1 MADNLKAAAAA
12 AGLTPAERKEIE
24 AFSKTLSVH
33 RELSNLP
40 QRTAQ
45 QAYAQKTPEQ
55 QAALKRVAGEE
66 DPVTKPQRGWLGT
79 AFHYA
84 TAPIVEPIK
93 LGLKGLTEVS
103 DFMTRAYRTGAIA
116 VMEGKNI
123 GDAWTTAND
132 KGDKVFNPGRIQNAS
147 AKFGS
152 DRMQVAMRVAAGEKL
167 SDIASSGT
175 DVQKQ
180 IAAMAAQNKDDLFQ
194 DALDAAQAAK
204 YSPGR
209 QIANL
214 VTPEQLEGS
223 GFFYRAVS
231 GAVDAAYRVFADPL
245 IIAGKAKRLVDISR
259 YSLDV
264 VVGGGKVAEVFAR
277 PQVANFWNQYGAELA
292 AYKKAIDEGATQT
305 AVEIKKRLTTLAP
318 EFGDPVIR
326 SFINTADDAVPI
338 TDALSAKGFFENAK
352 QLEEMLKGQIGRKR
366 VMIPKLGNPLVP
378 GSRAMRVK
386 IVTTANRVFNLDRIG
401 PRFVDDLYFG
411 GATTDDGI
419 AKAIIDGR
427 ETIVNTVKANR
438 NAKGTARFSTAQ
450 VQYRIDRFKA
460 KFSQVP
466 FFEDDLFDVTSKD
479 AASLVYRYAR
489 LVLPKNE
496 SKLIAQAFDGS
507 EVGRKKEIFYGLQS
521 TIADI
526 RGLNVTKEGKIVAD
540 QLDRPVKREFATT
553 DPRTGY
559 NPAAL
564 PDGEQV
570 GLILSDLSDY
580 VSVLSVRDIDRAA
593 SRSGLIQQIAGLAHS
608 NWVEKM
614 TSAWSFLTLAG
625 PRYAIRNATEDL
637 MVHLAIGESPFGLIK
652 ARSLS
657 TRLRTAR
664 QVEEGLTTL
673 GKAAENPLGGVI
685 RFVNRKEAEHYTQAI
700 AAAQGD
706 VVKIRQITAEALNE
720 GKLARFYDQTGL
732 GKFTEADRKYLQ
744 EQILYGDL
752 DNALMDVVEGGK
764 NSFTGVDTFTRTVN
778 FARKNNVRTAE
789 LGYNL
794 PKGKFGRAKGAKA
807 YTTMAPLANEANQV
821 AWAMRI
827 GYYSNDKLGG
837 IAVANLDNEELAIS
851 KVLEYLND
859 PKNAKEVAAFR
870 MGERGI
876 SNEEHAKR
884 VYDAAKQLFVKKN
897 GDINQDLL
905 SKVRTFDE
913 EIGAYRITGKL
924 GLDDLPKNIDDVP
937 EYIVGPQ
944 LVPISDTGNYTTSI
958 MEWGWDWLGE
968 ANARLS
974 REPMVLSEIIKM
986 RKQFDESGFEKAFI
1000 ASYQRG
1006 ITDPAALA
1014 KAELNARTKLAE
1026 IVEDRARLQTLAYVD
1041 NPAVQTQLAFSIRN
1055 FARFYR
1061 ATEDFYRRMYR
1072 VVRYNPE
1079 AIVKASL
1086 TYEGVTH
1093 SGWVQQDDQGEPYFI
1108 YPGTQYVYKAVQAAM
1123 QALGVPAEFKTPFP
1137 VEFGAKLK
1145 MITPSLNPESAV
1157 PTLAGPLSGFSIKVA
1172 SNLVGIFSPGAA
1184 DTITTTLLGKYAED
1198 QPMVSAFLPAHVNRI
1213 YSAMNQDE
1221 RDGQYASAMRKAM
1234 TYLEAGGH
1242 GLVQKYETVNGQEVP
1257 IPFSA
1262 AELEDYRVR
1271 LKNTTLGI
1279 LGMRVVYGFTAPA
1292 TAQVQLKSEM
1302 ADWVRDNGE
1311 ASFKQTWY
1319 GLLDKYGDY
1328 DTAMT
1333 EWVKRY
1339 PDQMPFTVSES
1350 DRSTVAYFRYAQ
1362 ESGDFVDKNES
1373 LFKSYPQGAA
1383 FLIPHKAG
1391 YSWDAYKTM
1400 TDMGL
1405 RKNKTVSDFM
1415 REVQTAADMQTYY
1428 EKKNAYEEN
1437 LKSVGTDFERSQLR
1451 KEFTDWATVFKAG
1464 RPLVQEELAQGGKK
1478 AIERMKAL
1486 NDLQKMLNE
1495 KAAYKAAPDTA
1506 KKLRQMMD
1514 LYNSY
1519 KATKDQFEGI
1529 GGSQFLVTMNKE
1541 ETIIKMRELSQY
1553 NENTLSAYNVLF
1565 GRLLGD

>member
-1 MADNLKAAAAA
+1 MADFNAAASA
-12 AGLTPAERKEIE
+12 AGLTPEEKKAME

-40 QRTAQ
+40 QNVAQ
-45 QAYAQKTPEQ
+45 QAYASKSPEQ

-66 DPVTKPQRGWLGT
+66 DPAVKANRGWLGT
-79 AFHYA
+79 AWHYTGGA
-84 TAPIVEPIK
+84 
-93 LGLKGLTEVS
+93 LLQGLTEVS
-103 DFMTRAYRTGAIA
+103 DFSTRAYRTGAIA
-116 VMEGKNI
+116 LMEGKNI
-123 GDAWTTAND
+123 ADAWTTAND
-132 KGDKVFNPGRIQNAS
+132 KGDKVFNPGRIQKATS
-147 AKFGS
+147 RFGN
-152 DRMQVAMRVAAGEKL
+152 DRVQVAMRVAAGEKL

-175 DVQKQ
+175 DAQKQ

-194 DALDAAQAAK
+194 DALDAVQASK

-214 VTPEQLEGS
+214 ITPEQLEGS

-245 IIAGKAKRLVDISR
+245 ILAGKAKRAVDISR

-264 VVGGGKVAEVFAR
+264 VIGGNKVDEVFAR
-277 PQVANFWNQYGAELA
+277 PQVQNFWNTYGAELGA
-292 AYKKAIDEGATQT
+292 FKKAIDSGATKE
-305 AVEIKKRLTTLAP
+305 AVAIKQRLTTIAP
-318 EFGDPVIR
+318 EFGDPVIK
-326 SFINTADDAVPI
+326 SFINADVAVTNADTARA
-338 TDALSAKGFFENAK
+338 FFLNAK
-352 QLEEMLKGQIGRKR
+352 QVEEMMKGQIGRKR
-366 VMIPKLGNPLVP
+366 VMVPRLDPL
-378 GSRAMRVK
+378 RKARVTT
-386 IVTTANRVFNLDRIG
+386 VTTANKVFNLDKIG
-401 PRFVDDLYFG
+401 PKFVDDLYFG
-411 GATTDDGI
+411 GASTDDGI
-419 AKAIIDGR
+419 AKAVIDGR

-438 NAKGTARFSTAQ
+438 EAKGTARLSMAQ
-450 VQYRIDRFKA
+450 IQYRIDRFKA
-460 KFSQVP
+460 KFTQVP
-466 FFEDDLFDVTSKD
+466 MFEDDLFDVTSKD
-479 AASLVYRYAR
+479 GAAKVYRYAR

-496 SKLIAQAFDGS
+496 SRLIAQAFDS
-507 EVGRKKEIFYGLQS
+507 AEVGRKKEIFYGLQS

-526 RGLNVTKEGKIVAD
+526 RGLNVTKEGKILDD
-540 QLDRPVKREFATT
+540 QLKANPKREFAAT

-580 VSVLSVRDIDRAA
+580 VSTLSVRDIDRAA
-593 SRSGLIQQIAGLAHS
+593 ARSGLIQQIAGVAHS
-608 NWVEKM
+608 SWVEKM
-614 TSAWSFLTLAG
+614 TTGWSFLTLAG

-637 MVHLAIGESPFGLIK
+637 MVHLAIGESPFGLVK
-652 ARSLS
+652 ARRLS

-673 GKAAENPLGGVI
+673 GKAAQDPLGGVI
-685 RFVNRKEAEHYTQAI
+685 RFINKKEAKHYSQAI

-720 GKLARFYDQTGL
+720 GKLNRFYDRTGL
-732 GKFTEADRKYLQ
+732 GKFTPDDRKYLQ
-744 EQILYGDL
+744 EQILFGDL

-764 NSFTGVDTFTRTVN
+764 NSFTGVDTFTRTLN

-789 LGYNL
+789 LSYNL
-794 PKGKFGRAKGAKA
+794 PQGKFARAKGAKA
-807 YTTMAPLANEANQV
+807 YTSMAPLANEATQV

-827 GYYSNDKLGG
+827 GYYSNDKLGR
-837 IAVANLDNEELAIS
+837 IAVANLADSDEGAQAAIS
-851 KVLEYLND
+851 KIAAWLND
-859 PKNAKEVAAFR
+859 PENAKQVAAFR

-884 VYDAAKQLFVKKN
+884 VYEAAKQLFVKKD
-897 GDINQDLL
+897 GKINQDLL

-913 EIGAYRITGKL
+913 ETGTYRITGKL

-974 REPMVLSEIIKM
+974 REPMVLSEMIKL
-986 RKQFDESGFEKAFI
+986 RKQFDQSGFEKAFI

-1006 ITDPAALA
+1006 ITDPTALA
-1014 KAELNARTKLAE
+1014 KAEFNARTKLAE

-1041 NPAVQTQLAFSIRN
+1041 NPAVQSQLAFSIRN

-1093 SGWVQQDDQGEPYFI
+1093 SGWVQYDDQGEPYFI

-1145 MITPSLNPESAV
+1145 MITPSLNPESAI
-1157 PTLAGPLSGFSIKVA
+1157 PTLAGPLSGLSIKVA
-1172 SNLVGIFSPGAA
+1172 SNLVSIFSPGAA
-1184 DTITTTLLGKYAED
+1184 DTITTTLLGKYAQD
-1198 QPMVSAFLPAHVNRI
+1198 QPMVSSFLPAHVNRI

-1242 GLVQKYETVNGQEVP
+1242 GLVQKYDENNTP

-1262 AELEDYRVR
+1262 AELEDYRIR

-1292 TAQVQLKSEM
+1292 TAQIQLKSEM

-1362 ESGDFVDKNES
+1362 ESGDFVDSNQE

-1428 EKKNAYEEN
+1428 EKKNAYEAN
-1437 LKSVGTDFERSQLR
+1437 LESVATDFERSQLR
-1451 KEFTDWATVFKAG
+1451 KEFSDWATVFKAG

-1495 KAAYKAAPDTA
+1495 KSAYKAAPETA
-1506 KKLRQMMD
+1506 NKLRQMMD
-1514 LYNSY
+1514 LYNKY
-1519 KATKDQFEGI
+1519 KATKDDLEQFS
-1529 GGSQFLVTMNKE
+1529 GSSFLVSMNKD
-1541 ETIIKMRELSQY
+1541 ETIIKMRELSQF
-1553 NENTLSAYNVLF
+1553 NENTMSAYNVLF

>member
-1 MADNLKAAAAA
+1 LADLNAAASA
-12 AGLTPAERKEIE
+12 AGLTPEEKKAME
-24 AFSKTLSVH
+24 AFNKTLSVH

-40 QRTAQ
+40 QSVAQ
-45 QAYAQKTPEQ
+45 QAYATKTPAQ

-66 DPVTKPQRGWLGT
+66 DPATKANRGWLGT
-79 AFHYA
+79 AWHYTGGA
-84 TAPIVEPIK
+84 LLA
-93 LGLKGLTEVS
+93 GLTEVS
-103 DFMTRAYRTGAIA
+103 DFSTRVYRTGAIA
-116 VMEGKNI
+116 AMEGKNI
-123 GDAWTTAND
+123 ADAWTTAND
-132 KGDKVFNPGRIQNAS
+132 KGDKVFNPGRIEKATS
-147 AKFGS
+147 RFGN
-152 DRMQVAMRVAAGEKL
+152 DRIQVAMRVAAGEKL
-167 SDIASSGT
+167 SAIASSGT
-175 DVQKQ
+175 EQQRQ
-180 IAAMAAQNKDDLFQ
+180 IAAMAAQNKDNLFQ
-194 DALDAAQAAK
+194 DALDAVQAAK

-214 VTPEQLEGS
+214 ITPEQLEGS

-245 IIAGKAKRLVDISR
+245 ILAGKAKRLVDISR

-264 VVGGGKVAEVFAR
+264 VIGGNKVDEVFAR
-277 PQVANFWNQYGAELA
+277 PQIQNFWNTYGAELGA
-292 AYKKAIDEGATQT
+292 FKKAIDSGATKE
-305 AVEIKKRLTTLAP
+305 AVAIKQRLTRIAP
-318 EFGDPVIR
+318 EFGDPVIK
-326 SFINTADDAVPI
+326 SFINADVAITNADTARA
-338 TDALSAKGFFENAK
+338 FFLNAK
-352 QLEEMLKGQIGRKR
+352 QVEEMMMGQIGRKR
-366 VMIPKLGNPLVP
+366 VMIPRLDPL
-378 GSRAMRVK
+378 RKAR
-386 IVTTANRVFNLDRIG
+386 ITTVTTANKVFNLDRIG

-411 GATTDDGI
+411 GASTDDGI

-438 NAKGTARFSTAQ
+438 EAKGTARLSMAQ

-460 KFSQVP
+460 KFSQIP
-466 FFEDDLFDVTSKD
+466 FFDGGRFDVTDKD
-479 AASLVYRYAR
+479 AAKKVYQYAL
-489 LVLPKNE
+489 LVLPRNE
-496 SKLIAQAFDGS
+496 SRLIAQAFDAA

-526 RGLNVTKEGKIVAD
+526 RGLNVTKEGKVLSD
-540 QLDRPVKREFATT
+540 QLKSNPKREFAAT

-580 VSVLSVRDIDRAA
+580 VSTLSVRDIDRAA

-614 TSAWSFLTLAG
+614 TTGWSFLTLAG

-637 MVHLAIGESPFGLIK
+637 MVHLAIGESPFGLMK
-652 ARSLS
+652 ARGLS

-673 GKAAENPLGGVI
+673 GKAAQDPLGGVI
-685 RFVNRKEAEHYTQAI
+685 RFVNGKEAKHYTQAI

-732 GKFTEADRKYLQ
+732 GKFTIDDRKYLQ
-744 EQILYGDL
+744 EQILFGDL

-794 PKGKFGRAKGAKA
+794 PKGKFARAKGAKA
-807 YTTMAPLANEANQV
+807 YTQMAPLANEANQV

-827 GYYSNDKLGG
+827 GYYSNDKLGR
-837 IAVANLDNEELAIS
+837 IAVANLADDAEGATAAIA
-851 KVLEYLND
+851 KIAAFLND
-859 PKNAKEVAAFR
+859 PANAKQVAAFR

-884 VYDAAKQLFVKKN
+884 VYDAAKQLFVKKD
-897 GDINQDLL
+897 GKINQDLL

-913 EIGAYRITGKL
+913 ETGAYRITGKL

-944 LVPISDTGNYTTSI
+944 LVPVTDTGNYTTSI

-974 REPMVLSEIIKM
+974 REPMVLSEMIKL
-986 RKQFDESGFEKAFI
+986 RKQFDDSGFEKAFI
-1000 ASYQRG
+1000 ASYQKG

-1014 KAELNARTKLAE
+1014 KAEFNARTKLAE

-1041 NPAVQTQLAFSIRN
+1041 NPAVQSQMAFSIRN

-1145 MITPSLNPESAV
+1145 MLTPSLNPESAI

-1172 SNLVGIFSPGAA
+1172 SNLVGIFNQGAA
-1184 DTITTTLLGKYAED
+1184 DRITTTLLGKYAED

-1242 GLVQKYETVNGQEVP
+1242 GLVQKYDENDVP

-1262 AELEDYRVR
+1262 AELESYRLR

-1350 DRSTVAYFRYAQ
+1350 ERSTDAYFRYAK
-1362 ESGDFVDKNES
+1362 ESGDFVDGNEE
-1373 LFKSYPQGAA
+1373 LFKQYPQGAA

-1405 RKNKTVSDFM
+1405 RTNKTVSDFM

-1428 EKKNAYEEN
+1428 EKKNSSEEN
-1437 LKSVGTDFERSQLR
+1437 LESVGTDFERSQLR
-1451 KEFTDWATVFKAG
+1451 AEIQNWATVFKAG

-1486 NDLQKMLNE
+1486 NDLQKMLDE
-1495 KAAYKAAPDTA
+1495 KDAYKAAPEVA
-1506 KKLRQMMD
+1506 NKLRQMMD

-1519 KATKDQFEGI
+1519 KATKDQFEGV
-1529 GGSQFLVTMNKE
+1529 GGSQFLVNMNKE
-1541 ETIIKMRELSQY
+1541 ETIIKMRELSQF
-1553 NENTLSAYNVLF
+1553 NENTQSAYNVLF

>member
-1 MADNLKAAAAA
+1 LADNLRAAAAA
-12 AGLTPAERKEIE
+12 AGLTPAEQKEME
-24 AFSKTLSVH
+24 AFNKTLSVH

-45 QAYAQKTPEQ
+45 QAYAQKTPAQ

-79 AFHYA
+79 AWHYTGGA
-84 TAPIVEPIK
+84 LLAGIQ
-93 LGLKGLTEVS
+93 EVS
-103 DFMTRAYRTGAIA
+103 DLSTRAYRTGAIA
-116 VMEGKNI
+116 LMEGKNL

-132 KGDKVFNPGRIQNAS
+132 KGDKVFNPGRIENAS
-147 AKFGS
+147 AKFGN

-167 SDIASSGT
+167 SQIASSGT
-175 DVQKQ
+175 DAQKQ

-214 VTPEQLEGS
+214 ITPEQLEGS

-231 GAVDAAYRVFADPL
+231 GAVDAAYRIFADPL
-245 IIAGKAKRLVDISR
+245 ILAGKAKRAVDISR

-264 VVGGGKVAEVFAR
+264 VIGGNKVEEVFAR
-277 PQVANFWNQYGAELA
+277 PQVAQFWNQYGADLGA
-292 AYKKAIDEGATQT
+292 FKKAIDSGATKE
-305 AVEIKKRLTTLAP
+305 AVDIKRRLTTIAP
-318 EFGDPVIR
+318 EFGDPVIK
-326 SFINTADDAVPI
+326 SFINADVPI
-338 TDALSAKGFFENAK
+338 TNADTAKAFFLNAK
-352 QLEEMLKGQIGRKR
+352 QVEEMMMGQIGRKR
-366 VMIPKLGNPLVP
+366 VMIPRLDPL
-378 GSRAMRVK
+378 RKAR
-386 IVTTANRVFNLDRIG
+386 ITTVTTANKVFNLDRIG
-401 PRFVDDLYFG
+401 PKFVDDLYFN
-411 GATTDDGI
+411 GASTDDGI
-419 AKAIIDGR
+419 AKAVIDGR
-427 ETIVNTVKANR
+427 EQIVNTVKANR
-438 NAKGTARFSTAQ
+438 EAKGTARFSMAQ
-450 VQYRIDRFKA
+450 IQYRVDRFKA

-479 AASLVYRYAR
+479 AAAKVYRYSL
-489 LVLPKNE
+489 LVLPRNE
-496 SKLIAQAFDGS
+496 SRLIAQAFDNA

-526 RGLNVTKEGKIVAD
+526 RGLNVTKEGKVIAD
-540 QLDRPVKREFATT
+540 QLKSTPKREFAIT

-580 VSVLSVRDIDRAA
+580 VSTLSVRDIDRTA

-614 TSAWSFLTLAG
+614 TTGWSFLTLAG

-637 MVHLAIGESPFGLIK
+637 MVHLAIGESPFGLVK

-673 GKAAENPLGGVI
+673 GKAAQDPLGGVI
-685 RFVNRKEAEHYTQAI
+685 RFVNKKEAKHYSQAI

-732 GKFTEADRKYLQ
+732 GKFTADDRKYLQ
-744 EQILYGDL
+744 EQILFGDL

-764 NSFTGVDTFTRTVN
+764 NSFTGVDVFSRTVN

-789 LGYNL
+789 LSYNL
-794 PKGKFGRAKGAKA
+794 PKGKFARAKGAKA
-807 YTTMAPLANEANQV
+807 YTAMAPLANEATQV

-827 GYYSNDKLGG
+827 GYYSNDKLGRL
-837 IAVANLDNEELAIS
+837 AVANLDNEPVALA
-851 KVLEYLND
+851 KLNAWLND
-859 PKNAKEVAAFR
+859 PANAKQVAAFR
-870 MGERGI
+870 MEERGI
-876 SNEEHAKR
+876 STEEHAKR
-884 VYDAAKQLFVKKN
+884 IFDSAKQLFVKKDGN
-897 GDINQDLL
+897 INDDLL
-905 SKVRTFDE
+905 SKVRAIDE
-913 EIGAYRITGKL
+913 KTGEYRITGKL

-937 EYIVGPQ
+937 DYIVGPQ
-944 LVPISDTGNYTTSI
+944 LVPVTDTGNYTTSI

-974 REPMVLSEIIKM
+974 REPMVLSEMIKL
-986 RKQFDESGFEKAFI
+986 RKQFEKSGFEKAFI
-1000 ASYQRG
+1000 ASYKRG
-1006 ITDPAALA
+1006 ITDETALA
-1014 KAELNARTKLAE
+1014 KAEFNARTKLAE

-1041 NPAVQTQLAFSIRN
+1041 NPAVQSQLAFSIRN

-1108 YPGTQYVYKAVQAAM
+1108 YPGTQYVYKAVQGAM

-1172 SNLVGIFSPGAA
+1172 TNLVGIFSPGAA
-1184 DTITTTLLGKYAED
+1184 DTITTTLLGKYAQD

-1242 GLVQKYETVNGQEVP
+1242 GLVQKYETVDGQEVP

-1405 RKNKTVSDFM
+1405 RRNKTVSDFM

-1486 NDLQKMLNE
+1486 NDLQKMLDE

>member
-1 MADNLKAAAAA
+1 MADFKAAAAA
-12 AGLTPAERKEIE
+12 AGLTPAEQKEME
-24 AFSKTLSVH
+24 ALSKTLSVH

-40 QRTAQ
+40 QKTAQ
-45 QAYAQKTPEQ
+45 QAYASKSPEQ
-55 QAALKRVAGEE
+55 QAALKRIAGEE

-79 AFHYA
+79 AWHYTGGA
-84 TAPIVEPIK
+84 LLA
-93 LGLKGLTEVS
+93 GLTEVS
-103 DFMTRAYRTGAIA
+103 DLTTRAYRTGAIA
-116 VMEGKNI
+116 LMEGKNL

-147 AKFGS
+147 SKFGV
-152 DRMQVAMRVAAGEKL
+152 DRVQVAMRVASGEKL

-175 DVQKQ
+175 DAQKQ
-180 IAAMAAQNKDDLFQ
+180 IAALAAQNKDDLFQ

-214 VTPEQLEGS
+214 ITPESVEGS

-231 GAVDAAYRVFADPL
+231 GTFDAAYRVLADPL
-245 IIAGKAKRLVDISR
+245 LVAGKAKRAVDISR

-264 VVGGGKVAEVFAR
+264 VIGGNKVDEVFAR
-277 PQVANFWNQYGAELA
+277 PQVSQFWNQYGADLA
-292 AYKKAIDEGATQT
+292 SYKKAIDTGATKE
-305 AVEIKKRLTTLAP
+305 AVAIKQRLTTLAP
-318 EFGDPVIR
+318 EFGDPVIK

-338 TDALSAKGFFENAK
+338 TDALTAKAFFENAK
-352 QLEEMLKGQIGRKR
+352 QVEEMMKGQIGRKR
-366 VMIPKLGNPLVP
+366 VMIPRLDAARKA
-378 GSRAMRVK
+378 R
-386 IVTTANRVFNLDRIG
+386 ITTVTTANKVFNLDKIG

-411 GATTDDGI
+411 GAATDDGI
-419 AKAIIDGR
+419 AKAIIDGQ
-427 ETIVNTVKANR
+427 ETIVSTVAANR
-438 NAKGTARFSTAQ
+438 NAKGTARFSMAQ

-460 KFSQVP
+460 KFTQVP
-466 FFEDDLFDVTSKD
+466 MFEDDLFDVTSKEG
-479 AASLVYRYAR
+479 ASQVYRYAR

-496 SKLIAQAFDGS
+496 SKLIAQAFDNA

-526 RGLNVTKEGKIVAD
+526 RGLNVTKEGKVIAD
-540 QLDRPVKREFATT
+540 QLKSTPKREFAIT
-553 DPRTGY
+553 DRTGY

-564 PDGEQV
+564 PDGEQI
-570 GLILSDLSDY
+570 GLILSDNSDFLTT
-580 VSVLSVRDIDRAA
+580 LSVRDIDRAA
-593 SRSGLIQQIAGLAHS
+593 SRSGIIQNIAGLAHS

-614 TSAWSFLTLAG
+614 TTGWSFLTLAG

-637 MVHLAIGESPFGLIK
+637 MVHLAIGESPFGLLK
-652 ARSLS
+652 ARGLS

-664 QVEEGLTTL
+664 QVEEGLTKL
-673 GKAAENPLGGVI
+673 GKTAQDPLGGVI
-685 RFVNRKEAEHYTQAI
+685 RFVNKKEAKHYSQAI
-700 AAAQGD
+700 VAAQGD
-706 VVKIRQITAEALNE
+706 VVKIRQITAAALNE
-720 GKLARFYDQTGL
+720 GKLTRFYDQTGI
-732 GKFTEADRKYLQ
+732 GKFTVNDRKFLE

-794 PKGKFGRAKGAKA
+794 PKGKFARAKGAKA
-807 YTTMAPLANEANQV
+807 YTTMAPLANEATQV

-827 GYYSNDKLGG
+827 GYYANDKLGG
-837 IAVANLDNEELAIS
+837 IAVANLSDNADEAQIAIG
-851 KVLEYLND
+851 KIAAWLND
-859 PKNAKEVAAFR
+859 PQNAKQVAAFR

-884 VYDAAKQLFVKKN
+884 VYDAAKQLFVKKD
-897 GDINQDLL
+897 GKINQDLL

-913 EIGAYRITGKL
+913 ETGAYRITGKL

-937 EYIVGPQ
+937 DYIVGPQ
-944 LVPISDTGNYTTSI
+944 LVPVSDTGNYTTSI

-974 REPMVLSEIIKM
+974 REPMVLSEMIKL
-986 RKQFDESGFEKAFI
+986 RKQFDDSGFDKAFI
-1000 ASYQRG
+1000 ASYQKG
-1006 ITDPAALA
+1006 ITDPTALA
-1014 KAELNARTKLAE
+1014 KAEFNARVKLAE

-1041 NPAVQTQLAFSIRN
+1041 NPAVQSQLAFSIRN

-1184 DTITTTLLGKYAED
+1184 DRITTTLLGKYAED
-1198 QPMVSAFLPAHVNRI
+1198 QPMVSSFLPAHVNRI

-1234 TYLEAGGH
+1234 TYLESGGH
-1242 GLVQKYETVNGQEVP
+1242 GLVQKYDENNVP

-1262 AELEDYRVR
+1262 AELEDYRLR

-1350 DRSTVAYFRYAQ
+1350 ERSTVAYFRYAK
-1362 ESGDFVDKNES
+1362 ESGDFVDNNEG
-1373 LFKSYPQGAA
+1373 LFKEYPQGAA
-1383 FLIPHKAG
+1383 FLIPHKSG

-1405 RKNKTVSDFM
+1405 RNNKTVADFM

-1428 EKKNAYEEN
+1428 EKKNTYEES

-1451 KEFTDWATVFKAG
+1451 KEFQDWSTIFKAG

-1486 NDLQKMLNE
+1486 NDLQKMLDE
-1495 KAAYKAAPDTA
+1495 KAAYKASPETA
-1506 KKLRQMMD
+1506 NKLRQMMD

-1529 GGSQFLVTMNKE
+1529 GGSQFLVNMNKE
-1541 ETIIKMRELSQY
+1541 ETIIKMRQLSEF
-1553 NENTLSAYNVLF
+1553 NENTQSAYNVLF

>member
-1 MADNLKAAAAA
+1 MADFNAAASA
-12 AGLTPAERKEIE
+12 AGLTPEEKKAME

-40 QRTAQ
+40 QSVAQ
-45 QAYAQKTPEQ
+45 QAYASKSPDQ

-66 DPVTKPQRGWLGT
+66 NPAVKANRGWLGT
-79 AFHYA
+79 AWHYTGGA
-84 TAPIVEPIK
+84 
-93 LGLKGLTEVS
+93 LLQGLTEVS
-103 DFMTRAYRTGAIA
+103 DFSTRVYRTGAIA
-116 VMEGKNI
+116 ALEGKNI
-123 GDAWTTAND
+123 ADAWTTAND
-132 KGDKVFNPGRIQNAS
+132 KGDKVFNPGRIQKATS
-147 AKFGS
+147 QFGN
-152 DRMQVAMRVAAGEKL
+152 DRVQVAMRVAAGEKL

-175 DVQKQ
+175 DAQKQ

-194 DALDAAQAAK
+194 DALDAVQASK

-209 QIANL
+209 QVANL
-214 VTPEQLEGS
+214 ITPEQIEGS
-223 GFFYRAVS
+223 GLFYRAVS
-231 GAVDAAYRVFADPL
+231 GAFDAAYRVFADPL
-245 IIAGKAKRLVDISR
+245 ILAGKAKRAVDISR

-264 VVGGGKVAEVFAR
+264 VIGGNKVDEVFAR
-277 PQVANFWNQYGAELA
+277 PQVQNFWNTYGAELGA
-292 AYKKAIDEGATQT
+292 FKKAVDSGATKE
-305 AVEIKKRLTTLAP
+305 AVAIKQRLTTIAP
-318 EFGDPVIR
+318 EFGDPVIK
-326 SFINTADDAVPI
+326 SFINADVAVTNADTARA
-338 TDALSAKGFFENAK
+338 FFLNAK
-352 QLEEMLKGQIGRKR
+352 QVEEMMKGQIGRKR
-366 VMIPKLGNPLVP
+366 VMVPRLDPL
-378 GSRAMRVK
+378 RKARVTT
-386 IVTTANRVFNLDRIG
+386 VTTANKVFNLDRIG
-401 PRFVDDLYFG
+401 PKFVDDLYFG
-411 GATTDDGI
+411 GASTDDGI
-419 AKAIIDGR
+419 AKAVIDGR

-438 NAKGTARFSTAQ
+438 EAKGTARFSMAQ
-450 VQYRIDRFKA
+450 VQYRVDRFKA

-479 AASLVYRYAR
+479 GAAKVYRYAR

-496 SKLIAQAFDGS
+496 SRLIAQAFDS
-507 EVGRKKEIFYGLQS
+507 AEVGRKKEIFYGLQS

-526 RGLNVTKEGKIVAD
+526 RGLNVTKEGKILDD
-540 QLDRPVKREFATT
+540 QLKASPKREFAAT
-553 DPRTGY
+553 DSRTGY

-580 VSVLSVRDIDRAA
+580 VSTLSVRDIDRAA
-593 SRSGLIQQIAGLAHS
+593 ARSGLIQQIAGVAHS
-608 NWVEKM
+608 SWVEKM
-614 TSAWSFLTLAG
+614 TTGWSFLTLAG

-637 MVHLAIGESPFGLIK
+637 MVHLAIGESPFGLVK
-652 ARSLS
+652 ARRLS

-673 GKAAENPLGGVI
+673 GKAAQDPLGGVI
-685 RFVNRKEAEHYTQAI
+685 RFINKKEAKHYTQAI

-720 GKLARFYDQTGL
+720 GKLNRFYDRTGL
-732 GKFTEADRKYLQ
+732 GKFTPDDRKYLQ
-744 EQILYGDL
+744 EQILFGDL

-764 NSFTGVDTFTRTVN
+764 NSFTGVDTFTRTLN

-789 LGYNL
+789 LSYNL
-794 PKGKFGRAKGAKA
+794 PKGKFARAKGAKT
-807 YTTMAPLANEANQV
+807 YTSMAPIANEATQV

-827 GYYSNDKLGG
+827 GYYANDKLGR
-837 IAVANLDNEELAIS
+837 IAVANLADSDEGAQVAIG
-851 KVLEYLND
+851 KIADWLND
-859 PKNAKEVAAFR
+859 PENAKQVAAFR

-884 VYDAAKQLFVKKN
+884 VYQAAKQLFVKKD
-897 GDINQDLL
+897 GKINQDLL

-913 EIGAYRITGKL
+913 EAGAYRITGKL

-937 EYIVGPQ
+937 DYIVGPQ

-974 REPMVLSEIIKM
+974 REPMVLSEMIKL
-986 RKQFDESGFEKAFI
+986 RKQFDQSGFEKAFI
-1000 ASYQRG
+1000 ASYQKG

-1014 KAELNARTKLAE
+1014 KAEFNARVKLAE

-1041 NPAVQTQLAFSIRN
+1041 NPAVQSQLAFSIRN

-1093 SGWVQQDDQGEPYFI
+1093 SGWVQYDDQGEPYFI

-1172 SNLVGIFSPGAA
+1172 TNLVSIFSPGAA
-1184 DTITTTLLGKYAED
+1184 DTITTTLLGKYAQD

-1242 GLVQKYETVNGQEVP
+1242 GLVQKYDENDTP

-1262 AELEDYRVR
+1262 AELEDYRIR

-1362 ESGDFVDKNES
+1362 ESGDFVDSNEK
-1373 LFKSYPQGAA
+1373 LFKDYPQGAA

-1400 TDMGL
+1400 TDIGL

-1428 EKKNAYEEN
+1428 EKKNSYEAN
-1437 LKSVGTDFERSQLR
+1437 LESVATDFERSQLR
-1451 KEFTDWATVFKAG
+1451 KEFQDWSTVFKAG

-1495 KAAYKAAPDTA
+1495 KSAYKAAPETA
-1506 KKLRQMMD
+1506 NKLRQMMD
-1514 LYNSY
+1514 LYNKY
-1519 KATKDQFEGI
+1519 KTTKDDLEQFS
-1529 GGSQFLVTMNKE
+1529 GSTFLVTMNKE
-1541 ETIIKMRELSQY
+1541 ETIVKMRELSQY
-1553 NENTLSAYNVLF
+1553 NENTMSAYNVLF

>member
-24 AFSKTLSVH
+24 ALNKTLSVH

-40 QRTAQ
+40 QKTAQ
-45 QAYAQKTPEQ
+45 QAYAQKTPAQ

-66 DPVTKPQRGWLGT
+66 DPVAKPQRGWLGT
-79 AFHYA
+79 AWHYTGGA
-84 TAPIVEPIK
+84 VLAGIQ
-93 LGLKGLTEVS
+93 EVS
-103 DFMTRAYRTGAIA
+103 DLSTRAYRTGAIA
-116 VMEGKNI
+116 LMEGKNL

-132 KGDKVFNPGRIQNAS
+132 KGDKVFNPGRIENAS
-147 AKFGS
+147 AKFGN

-167 SDIASSGT
+167 SAIAASGT
-175 DVQKQ
+175 DAQKQ
-180 IAAMAAQNKDDLFQ
+180 IAAMAAQNKDNLFQ

-214 VTPEQLEGS
+214 ITPEQLEGS

-231 GAVDAAYRVFADPL
+231 GAVDAAYRIFADPL
-245 IIAGKAKRLVDISR
+245 ILAGKAKRAVDISR

-264 VVGGGKVAEVFAR
+264 VIGGNKVEEVFAR
-277 PQVANFWNQYGAELA
+277 PQVAQFWNQYGADLGA
-292 AYKKAIDEGATQT
+292 FKKAIDSGATKE
-305 AVEIKKRLTTLAP
+305 AVDIKRRLTTIAP
-318 EFGDPVIR
+318 EFGDPVIK
-326 SFINTADDAVPI
+326 SFINADVPI
-338 TDALSAKGFFENAK
+338 TNADTAKAFFLNAK
-352 QLEEMLKGQIGRKR
+352 QVEEMMMGQIGRKR
-366 VMIPKLGNPLVP
+366 VMIPRLDPL
-378 GSRAMRVK
+378 RKAR
-386 IVTTANRVFNLDRIG
+386 ITTVTTANKVFNLDRIG
-401 PRFVDDLYFG
+401 PKFVDDLYFN
-411 GATTDDGI
+411 GASTDDGI
-419 AKAIIDGR
+419 AKAVIDGR
-427 ETIVNTVKANR
+427 EQIVNTVKANR
-438 NAKGTARFSTAQ
+438 EAKGTARFSMAQ
-450 VQYRIDRFKA
+450 IQYRVDRFKA

-479 AASLVYRYAR
+479 AAAKVYRYSL
-489 LVLPKNE
+489 LVLPRNE
-496 SKLIAQAFDGS
+496 SRLIAQAFDNA

-526 RGLNVTKEGKIVAD
+526 RGLNVTKEGKVIAD
-540 QLDRPVKREFATT
+540 QLKSTPKREFAIT

-580 VSVLSVRDIDRAA
+580 VSTLSVRDIDRTA

-614 TSAWSFLTLAG
+614 TTGWSFLTLAG

-637 MVHLAIGESPFGLIK
+637 MVHLAIGESPFGLVK

-673 GKAAENPLGGVI
+673 GKAAQDPLGGVI
-685 RFVNRKEAEHYTQAI
+685 RFVNKKEAKHYSQAI

-732 GKFTEADRKYLQ
+732 GKFTVDDRKYLQ
-744 EQILYGDL
+744 EQILFGDL

-764 NSFTGVDTFTRTVN
+764 NSFTGVDVFSRTVN

-789 LGYNL
+789 LSYNL
-794 PKGKFGRAKGAKA
+794 PKGKFARAKGAKA
-807 YTTMAPLANEANQV
+807 YTTMAPLANEATQV

-827 GYYSNDKLGG
+827 GYYSNDKLGRL
-837 IAVANLDNEELAIS
+837 AVANLDNEPIALA
-851 KVLEYLND
+851 KLNAWLND
-859 PKNAKEVAAFR
+859 PVNAKQVAAFR
-870 MGERGI
+870 MEERGI
-876 SNEEHAKR
+876 STEEHAKR
-884 VYDAAKQLFVKKN
+884 IFDSAKQLFVKKDGN
-897 GDINQDLL
+897 INDDLL
-905 SKVRTFDE
+905 SKVRAIDE
-913 EIGAYRITGKL
+913 KTGEYRITGKL

-937 EYIVGPQ
+937 DYIVGPQ
-944 LVPISDTGNYTTSI
+944 LVPVTDTGNYTTSI

-974 REPMVLSEIIKM
+974 REPMVLSEMIKL
-986 RKQFDESGFEKAFI
+986 RKQFEKSGFEKAFI
-1000 ASYQRG
+1000 ASYKRG
-1006 ITDPAALA
+1006 ITDETALA
-1014 KAELNARTKLAE
+1014 KAEFNARTKLAE

-1041 NPAVQTQLAFSIRN
+1041 NPAVQSQLAFSIRN

-1086 TYEGVTH
+1086 TYEGITH

-1172 SNLVGIFSPGAA
+1172 TNLVGIFNPGAA
-1184 DTITTTLLGKYAED
+1184 DTITTTLLGKYAQD

-1242 GLVQKYETVNGQEVP
+1242 GLVQKYETVDGQEVP

-1362 ESGDFVDKNES
+1362 ESGDFVDNNES

-1405 RKNKTVSDFM
+1405 RRNKTVADFM
-1415 REVQTAADMQTYY
+1415 REVQTASDMQTYY
-1428 EKKNAYEEN
+1428 EKKNTYEEN

-1486 NDLQKMLNE
+1486 NDLQKMLDE
-1495 KAAYKAAPDTA
+1495 KAAYKASPDTA

-1519 KATKDQFEGI
+1519 KTNKDQFEAV
-1529 GGSQFLVTMNKE
+1529 GGSRFLAQMNKE

>member
-1 MADNLKAAAAA
+1 MADNLRAAAAA
-12 AGLTPAERKEIE
+12 AGLTPAEQKEME
-24 AFSKTLSVH
+24 AFNKTLSVH

-45 QAYAQKTPEQ
+45 QAYAQKSPDQ

-79 AFHYA
+79 AWHYTGGA
-84 TAPIVEPIK
+84 VLA
-93 LGLKGLTEVS
+93 GLSEVS
-103 DFMTRAYRTGAIA
+103 DLSTRAYRTGAIA
-116 VMEGKNI
+116 LMEGKNL

-132 KGDKVFNPGRIQNAS
+132 KGDKVFNPGRIQNATS
-147 AKFGS
+147 KFGN

-167 SDIASSGT
+167 SEIASSGT
-175 DVQKQ
+175 ESQKQ

-214 VTPEQLEGS
+214 ITPEQLEGS

-245 IIAGKAKRLVDISR
+245 IIAGKAKRAVDISR

-264 VVGGGKVAEVFAR
+264 VIGGNKVDEVFAQ
-277 PQVANFWNQYGAELA
+277 PNVQNFWNQYGADLG
-292 AYKKAIDEGATQT
+292 AYKKATDAGATKE
-305 AVEIKKRLTTLAP
+305 AVDIKQRLTRLAP
-318 EFGDPVIR
+318 EFGDPVIK
-326 SFINTADDAVPI
+326 SFLNADVPI
-338 TDALSAKGFFENAK
+338 TNADTARAFFLNAK
-352 QLEEMLKGQIGRKR
+352 QVEEMMKGQIGRKR
-366 VMIPKLGNPLVP
+366 VMIPRLDAARK
-378 GSRAMRVK
+378 ARVTTL
-386 IVTTANRVFNLDRIG
+386 TTANKVFNMDKIG
-401 PRFVDDLYFG
+401 PRLVDDNFFG
-411 GATTDDGI
+411 GAATDDGI
-419 AKAIIDGR
+419 AKAIIDGK
-427 ETIVNTVKANR
+427 ETIVNSVKANR
-438 NAKGTARFSTAQ
+438 EAKGTARLSMAQ

-460 KFSQVP
+460 KFTQVP
-466 FFEDDLFDVTSKD
+466 MFEDDLFDVTSKD
-479 AASLVYRYAR
+479 GASKVYRYAR
-489 LVLPKNE
+489 LVLPQNE
-496 SKLIAQAFDGS
+496 SRLFAQAFDNA
-507 EVGRKKEIFYGLQS
+507 EVGRKKEMFYGLQS

-526 RGLNVTKEGKIVAD
+526 RGLNVTKEGKVLSD
-540 QLDRPVKREFATT
+540 QLDKPAKREFAIT

-580 VSVLSVRDIDRAA
+580 VSTLSVRDIDRAA
-593 SRSGLIQQIAGLAHS
+593 ARSTIIQKIAGVSHS

-614 TSAWSFLTLAG
+614 TTGWSFLTLAG

-637 MVHLAIGESPFGLIK
+637 MVHLAIGESPFGLVK

-673 GKAAENPLGGVI
+673 GKAAQDPLGGVI
-685 RFVNRKEAEHYTQAI
+685 RFVNKKEAKHYTQAI

-720 GKLARFYDQTGL
+720 GKLARFYEQTGL
-732 GKFTEADRKYLQ
+732 GKFTIDDRKYLQ
-744 EQILYGDL
+744 EQILFGDL

-764 NSFTGVDTFTRTVN
+764 NSFTGVDTFTRTIN

-794 PKGKFGRAKGAKA
+794 PKGKFARAKGAKA
-807 YTTMAPLANEANQV
+807 YTTMAPLANEATQV

-827 GYYSNDKLGG
+827 GYYSNDKLGRL
-837 IAVANLDNEELAIS
+837 AVANLDNEGLALT
-851 KVLEYLND
+851 KLNAWLND
-859 PKNAKEVAAFR
+859 PANAKQVAAFR
-870 MGERGI
+870 MEERGI
-876 SNEEHAKR
+876 STEEHAKR
-884 VYDAAKQLFVKKN
+884 IFDSAKQLFVKKDGN
-897 GDINQDLL
+897 INDDLL
-905 SKVRTFDE
+905 SKVRAFDE
-913 EIGAYRITGKL
+913 EAGEYRITGKL

-944 LVPISDTGNYTTSI
+944 LVPVSDTGNYSSSI

-974 REPMVLSEIIKM
+974 REPMVLSEMIKM

-1006 ITDPAALA
+1006 ITDPTALA
-1014 KAELNARTKLAE
+1014 KAEFNARTKLAE

-1041 NPAVQTQLAFSIRN
+1041 NPAVQSQMAFSIRN

-1108 YPGTQYVYKAVQAAM
+1108 YPGTQYVYRAVQTAM
-1123 QALGVPAEFKTPFP
+1123 TALGVPAEFKTPFP

-1157 PTLAGPLSGFSIKVA
+1157 PTLAGPLSGLSIKVA

-1213 YSAMNQDE
+1213 YAAMNTDE

-1242 GLVQKYETVNGQEVP
+1242 GLVQKYETVDGQEVP

-1311 ASFKQTWY
+1311 SSFKQTWY

-1362 ESGDFVDKNES
+1362 ESGDFVDGNEE

-1405 RKNKTVSDFM
+1405 RKNKTVADFM

-1428 EKKNAYEEN
+1428 EKKNDYEEN

-1451 KEFTDWATVFKAG
+1451 SEFQNWATVFKAG

-1486 NDLQKMLNE
+1486 NDLQKMLDE

-1506 KKLRQMMD
+1506 NKLRQMMD

-1519 KATKDQFEGI
+1519 KSNKDQFESV
-1529 GGSQFLVTMNKE
+1529 GGSQFLAQMNKE

-1553 NENTLSAYNVLF
+1553 NENTMSAYNVLF

>member
-24 AFSKTLSVH
+24 ALNKTLSVH

-40 QRTAQ
+40 QKTAQ
-45 QAYAQKTPEQ
+45 QAYASKTPEQ

-79 AFHYA
+79 AWHYTGGA
-84 TAPIVEPIK
+84 VLAGIQ
-93 LGLKGLTEVS
+93 EVS
-103 DFMTRAYRTGAIA
+103 DLSTRAYRTGAIA
-116 VMEGKNI
+116 LMEGKNL

-132 KGDKVFNPGRIQNAS
+132 KGDKVFNPGRIENAS
-147 AKFGS
+147 AKFGN

-167 SDIASSGT
+167 SQIASSGT
-175 DVQKQ
+175 DAQKQ
-180 IAAMAAQNKDDLFQ
+180 IAAMAAQNKDNLFQ

-214 VTPEQLEGS
+214 ITPEQLEGS

-231 GAVDAAYRVFADPL
+231 GAVDAAYRIFADPL
-245 IIAGKAKRLVDISR
+245 LLAGKAKRAVDISR

-264 VVGGGKVAEVFAR
+264 VVGGNKVDEVFAR
-277 PQVANFWNQYGAELA
+277 PEVAQFWNQYGADLGA
-292 AYKKAIDEGATQT
+292 FKKAIDSGATKE
-305 AVEIKKRLTTLAP
+305 AVDIKRRLTTIAP
-318 EFGDPVIR
+318 EFGDPVIK
-326 SFINTADDAVPI
+326 SFINADVPI
-338 TDALSAKGFFENAK
+338 TNADTARAFFLNAK
-352 QLEEMLKGQIGRKR
+352 QVEEMMKGQIGRKR
-366 VMIPKLGNPLVP
+366 VMIPTLAENIGGINSRFIP
-378 GSRAMRVK
+378 GTRAFRVNA
-386 IVTTANRVFNLDRIG
+386 VTTANKVFNLDKIG
-401 PRFVDDLYFG
+401 PKFVDDLYFG

-419 AKAIIDGR
+419 AKAVIDGR
-427 ETIVNTVKANR
+427 EQIVNTVKANR
-438 NAKGTARFSTAQ
+438 EAKGTARFSMAQ
-450 VQYRIDRFKA
+450 IQYRVDRFKA

-479 AASLVYRYAR
+479 GASKVYRYAR
-489 LVLPKNE
+489 LVLPQNE
-496 SKLIAQAFDGS
+496 SRLIAQAFDNA

-526 RGLNVTKEGKIVAD
+526 RGLNVTKEGKVIAD
-540 QLDRPVKREFATT
+540 QLKSTPKREFAIT

-580 VSVLSVRDIDRAA
+580 VSTLSVRDIDRAA

-614 TSAWSFLTLAG
+614 TTGWSFLTLAG

-637 MVHLAIGESPFGLIK
+637 MVHLAIGESPFGLVK
-652 ARSLS
+652 ARGLS

-673 GKAAENPLGGVI
+673 GKAAQDPLGGVI
-685 RFVNRKEAEHYTQAI
+685 RFVNNKEAKHYTQAI
-700 AAAQGD
+700 KAAQGD

-732 GKFTEADRKYLQ
+732 GKFTADDRKYLQ
-744 EQILYGDL
+744 EQILFGDL

-764 NSFTGVDTFTRTVN
+764 NSFTGVDVFSRTVN

-789 LGYNL
+789 LSYNL
-794 PKGKFGRAKGAKA
+794 PKGKFARAKGAKA
-807 YTTMAPLANEANQV
+807 YTAMAPLANEATQV

-827 GYYSNDKLGG
+827 GYYSNDKLGRL
-837 IAVANLDNEELAIS
+837 AVANLDNEPVALA
-851 KVLEYLND
+851 KLNAWLND
-859 PKNAKEVAAFR
+859 PANAKQVAAFR
-870 MGERGI
+870 MEERGI
-876 SNEEHAKR
+876 STEEHAKR
-884 VYDAAKQLFVKKN
+884 IFDSAKQLFVKKDGN
-897 GDINQDLL
+897 INDDLL
-905 SKVRTFDE
+905 SKVRAIDE
-913 EIGAYRITGKL
+913 KTGEYRITGKL
-924 GLDDLPKNIDDVP
+924 GLDDLPKDIDDVP
-937 EYIVGPQ
+937 DYIVGPQ
-944 LVPISDTGNYTTSI
+944 LVPVTDTGNYTTSI

-974 REPMVLSEIIKM
+974 REPMVLSEMIKL
-986 RKQFDESGFEKAFI
+986 RKQFEKSGFEKAFI
-1000 ASYQRG
+1000 ASYKRG
-1006 ITDPAALA
+1006 ITDETALA
-1014 KAELNARTKLAE
+1014 KAEFNARTKLAE

-1041 NPAVQTQLAFSIRN
+1041 NPAVQSQLAFSIRN

-1093 SGWVQQDDQGEPYFI
+1093 SGWVQQDDQCEPYFI
-1108 YPGTQYVYKAVQAAM
+1108 YPGTQYVYKAVQGAM

-1172 SNLVGIFSPGAA
+1172 TNLVGIFSPGAA
-1184 DTITTTLLGKYAED
+1184 DTITTTLLGKYAQD

-1242 GLVQKYETVNGQEVP
+1242 GLVQRYETVDGQEVP

-1428 EKKNAYEEN
+1428 EKKNTYEEN

-1486 NDLQKMLNE
+1486 NDLQKMLDE
-1495 KAAYKAAPDTA
+1495 KAAYKASPDTA

-1519 KATKDQFEGI
+1519 KTNKDQFEAV
-1529 GGSQFLVTMNKE
+1529 GGSQFLAQMNKE

>member
-24 AFSKTLSVH
+24 ALNKTLSVH

-40 QRTAQ
+40 QKTAQ
-45 QAYAQKTPEQ
+45 QAYASKTPEQ

-66 DPVTKPQRGWLGT
+66 DPVIKPQRGWLGT
-79 AFHYA
+79 AWHYTGGA
-84 TAPIVEPIK
+84 VLAGIQ
-93 LGLKGLTEVS
+93 EVS
-103 DFMTRAYRTGAIA
+103 DLSTRAYRTGAIA
-116 VMEGKNI
+116 LMEGKNL

-132 KGDKVFNPGRIQNAS
+132 KGDKVFNPGRIENAS
-147 AKFGS
+147 AKFGN

-167 SDIASSGT
+167 SAIAASGT
-175 DVQKQ
+175 DAQKQ
-180 IAAMAAQNKDDLFQ
+180 IAAMAAQNKDNLFQ

-214 VTPEQLEGS
+214 ITPEQLEGS

-231 GAVDAAYRVFADPL
+231 GAVDAAYRIFADPL
-245 IIAGKAKRLVDISR
+245 ILAGKAKRAVDISR

-264 VVGGGKVAEVFAR
+264 VIGGNKVEEVFAR
-277 PQVANFWNQYGAELA
+277 PQVAQFWNQYGADLGA
-292 AYKKAIDEGATQT
+292 FKKAIDSGATKE
-305 AVEIKKRLTTLAP
+305 AVDIKRRLTTIAP
-318 EFGDPVIR
+318 EFGDPVIK
-326 SFINTADDAVPI
+326 SFINADVPI
-338 TDALSAKGFFENAK
+338 TNADTAKAFFLNAK
-352 QLEEMLKGQIGRKR
+352 QVEEMMMGQIGRKR
-366 VMIPKLGNPLVP
+366 VMIPRLDPL
-378 GSRAMRVK
+378 RKAR
-386 IVTTANRVFNLDRIG
+386 ITTVTTANKVFNLDRIG
-401 PRFVDDLYFG
+401 PKFVDDLYFN
-411 GATTDDGI
+411 GASTDDGI
-419 AKAIIDGR
+419 AKAVIDGR
-427 ETIVNTVKANR
+427 EQIVNTVKANR
-438 NAKGTARFSTAQ
+438 EAKGTARFSMAQ
-450 VQYRIDRFKA
+450 IQYRVDRFKA

-479 AASLVYRYAR
+479 AAAKVYRYSL
-489 LVLPKNE
+489 LVLPRNE
-496 SKLIAQAFDGS
+496 SRLIAQAFDNA

-526 RGLNVTKEGKIVAD
+526 RGLNVTKEGKVIAD
-540 QLDRPVKREFATT
+540 QLKSTPKREFAIT

-580 VSVLSVRDIDRAA
+580 VSTLSVRDIDRTA

-614 TSAWSFLTLAG
+614 TTGWSFLTLAG

-637 MVHLAIGESPFGLIK
+637 MVHLAIGESPFGLVK

-673 GKAAENPLGGVI
+673 GKAAQDPLGGVI
-685 RFVNRKEAEHYTQAI
+685 RFVNKKEAKHYSQAI

-732 GKFTEADRKYLQ
+732 GKFTADDRKYLQ
-744 EQILYGDL
+744 EQILFGDL

-764 NSFTGVDTFTRTVN
+764 NSFTGVDVFSRTVN

-789 LGYNL
+789 LSYNL
-794 PKGKFGRAKGAKA
+794 PKGKFARAKGAKA
-807 YTTMAPLANEANQV
+807 YTAMAPLANEATQV

-827 GYYSNDKLGG
+827 GYYSNDKLGRL
-837 IAVANLDNEELAIS
+837 AVANLDNEPVALA
-851 KVLEYLND
+851 KLNAWLND
-859 PKNAKEVAAFR
+859 PANAKQVAAFR
-870 MGERGI
+870 MEERGI
-876 SNEEHAKR
+876 STEEHAKR
-884 VYDAAKQLFVKKN
+884 IFDSAKQLFVKKDGN
-897 GDINQDLL
+897 INDDLL
-905 SKVRTFDE
+905 SKVRAIDE
-913 EIGAYRITGKL
+913 KTGEYRITGKL

-937 EYIVGPQ
+937 DYIVGPQ
-944 LVPISDTGNYTTSI
+944 LVPVTDTGNYTTSI

-974 REPMVLSEIIKM
+974 REPMVLSEMIKL

-1026 IVEDRARLQTLAYVD
+1026 IAEDRARLQTLAYVD
-1041 NPAVQTQLAFSIRN
+1041 NPAVQTQLAFSVRN

-1086 TYEGVTH
+1086 TYEGITH

-1213 YSAMNQDE
+1213 YSAMNTDE

-1242 GLVQKYETVNGQEVP
+1242 GLVQRYETVDGQEVP

-1262 AELEDYRVR
+1262 AELEAYRVR

-1405 RKNKTVSDFM
+1405 RKNKTVADFM

-1486 NDLQKMLNE
+1486 NDLQKMLDE

>member
-1 MADNLKAAAAA
+1 LADNLKAAAAA

-24 AFSKTLSVH
+24 ALNKTLSVH

-40 QRTAQ
+40 QKTAQ
-45 QAYAQKTPEQ
+45 QAYASKTPEQ

-79 AFHYA
+79 AWHYTGGA
-84 TAPIVEPIK
+84 VLAGIQ
-93 LGLKGLTEVS
+93 EVS
-103 DFMTRAYRTGAIA
+103 DLSTRAYRTGAIA
-116 VMEGKNI
+116 LMEGKNL

-132 KGDKVFNPGRIQNAS
+132 KGDKVFNPGRIENAS
-147 AKFGS
+147 AKFGN

-167 SDIASSGT
+167 SQIASSGT
-175 DVQKQ
+175 DAQKQ
-180 IAAMAAQNKDDLFQ
+180 IAAMAAQNKDNLFQ

-214 VTPEQLEGS
+214 ITPEQLEGS

-231 GAVDAAYRVFADPL
+231 GAVDAAYRIFADPL
-245 IIAGKAKRLVDISR
+245 LLAGKAKRAVDISR

-264 VVGGGKVAEVFAR
+264 VVGGNKVDEVFAR
-277 PQVANFWNQYGAELA
+277 PEVAQFWNQYGADLGA
-292 AYKKAIDEGATQT
+292 FKKAIDSGATKE
-305 AVEIKKRLTTLAP
+305 AVDIKRRLTTIAP
-318 EFGDPVIR
+318 EFGDPVIK
-326 SFINTADDAVPI
+326 SFINADVPI
-338 TDALSAKGFFENAK
+338 TNADTARAFFLNAK
-352 QLEEMLKGQIGRKR
+352 QVEEMMKGQIGRKR
-366 VMIPKLGNPLVP
+366 VMIPTLAENIGGINSRFIP
-378 GSRAMRVK
+378 GTRAFRVNA
-386 IVTTANRVFNLDRIG
+386 VTTANKVFNLDKIG
-401 PRFVDDLYFG
+401 PKFVDDLYFG

-419 AKAIIDGR
+419 AKAVIDGR
-427 ETIVNTVKANR
+427 EQIVNTVKANR
-438 NAKGTARFSTAQ
+438 EAKGTARFSMAQ
-450 VQYRIDRFKA
+450 IQYRVDRFKA

-479 AASLVYRYAR
+479 GASKVYRYAR
-489 LVLPKNE
+489 LVLPQNE
-496 SKLIAQAFDGS
+496 SRLIAQAFDNA

-526 RGLNVTKEGKIVAD
+526 RGLNVTKEGKVIAD
-540 QLDRPVKREFATT
+540 QLKSTPKREFAIT

-580 VSVLSVRDIDRAA
+580 VSTLSVRDIDRAA

-614 TSAWSFLTLAG
+614 TTGWSFLTLAG

-637 MVHLAIGESPFGLIK
+637 MVHLAIGESPFGLVK
-652 ARSLS
+652 ARGLS

-673 GKAAENPLGGVI
+673 GKAAQDPLGGVI
-685 RFVNRKEAEHYTQAI
+685 RFVNRKEAKHYSQAI

-732 GKFTEADRKYLQ
+732 GKFTADDRKYLQ
-744 EQILYGDL
+744 EQILFGDL

-764 NSFTGVDTFTRTVN
+764 NSFTGVDVFSRTVN

-789 LGYNL
+789 LSYNL
-794 PKGKFGRAKGAKA
+794 PKGKFARAKGAKA
-807 YTTMAPLANEANQV
+807 YTAMAPLANEATQV

-827 GYYSNDKLGG
+827 GYYSNDKLGRL
-837 IAVANLDNEELAIS
+837 AVANLDNEPVALA
-851 KVLEYLND
+851 KLNAWLND
-859 PKNAKEVAAFR
+859 PANAKQVAAFR
-870 MGERGI
+870 MEERGI
-876 SNEEHAKR
+876 STEEHAKR
-884 VYDAAKQLFVKKN
+884 IFDSAKQLFVKKDGN
-897 GDINQDLL
+897 INDDLL
-905 SKVRTFDE
+905 SKVRAIDE
-913 EIGAYRITGKL
+913 KTGEYRITGKL
-924 GLDDLPKNIDDVP
+924 GLDDLPKDIDDVP
-937 EYIVGPQ
+937 DYIVGPQ
-944 LVPISDTGNYTTSI
+944 LVPVTDTGNYTTSI

-974 REPMVLSEIIKM
+974 REPMVLSEMIKL
-986 RKQFDESGFEKAFI
+986 RKQFEKSGFEKAFI
-1000 ASYQRG
+1000 ASYKRG
-1006 ITDPAALA
+1006 ITDETALA
-1014 KAELNARTKLAE
+1014 KAEFNARTKLAE

-1041 NPAVQTQLAFSIRN
+1041 NPAVQSQLAFSIRN

-1108 YPGTQYVYKAVQAAM
+1108 YPGTQYVYKAVQGAM

-1172 SNLVGIFSPGAA
+1172 TNLVGIFSPGAA
-1184 DTITTTLLGKYAED
+1184 DTITTTLLGKYAQD

-1242 GLVQKYETVNGQEVP
+1242 GLVQRYETVDGQEVP

-1428 EKKNAYEEN
+1428 EKKNTYEEN

-1486 NDLQKMLNE
+1486 NDLQKMLDE
-1495 KAAYKAAPDTA
+1495 KAAYKASPDTA

-1519 KATKDQFEGI
+1519 KTNKDQFEAV
-1529 GGSQFLVTMNKE
+1529 GGSQFLAQMNKE

>member
-1 MADNLKAAAAA
+1 LADFNAAASA
-12 AGLTPAERKEIE
+12 AGLTPEEKKAME

-40 QRTAQ
+40 QSVAQ
-45 QAYAQKTPEQ
+45 QAYASKTADQ

-66 DPVTKPQRGWLGT
+66 NPAVKANRGWLGT
-79 AFHYA
+79 AWHYTGGA
-84 TAPIVEPIK
+84 V
-93 LGLKGLTEVS
+93 LQGLTEVS
-103 DFMTRAYRTGAIA
+103 DFSTRVYRTGAIA
-116 VMEGKNI
+116 ALEGKNI
-123 GDAWTTAND
+123 ADAWTTAND
-132 KGDKVFNPGRIQNAS
+132 KGDKVFNPGRIEKAS
-147 AKFGS
+147 SKFGN
-152 DRMQVAMRVAAGEKL
+152 DRIQVAMRVAAGEKL

-175 DVQKQ
+175 EAQRQ

-194 DALDAAQAAK
+194 DALDAVQASK

-214 VTPEQLEGS
+214 ITPEQLEGS

-231 GAVDAAYRVFADPL
+231 GAFDAAYRVFADPL
-245 IIAGKAKRLVDISR
+245 LIAGKAKRAVDISR

-264 VVGGGKVAEVFAR
+264 VIGGNKVDEVFAR
-277 PQVANFWNQYGAELA
+277 PQVQNFWNTYGAELGA
-292 AYKKAIDEGATQT
+292 FKKAVDSGATKE
-305 AVEIKKRLTTLAP
+305 AVAIKQRLSTIAP
-318 EFGDPVIR
+318 EFGDPVIK
-326 SFINTADDAVPI
+326 SFINADVAITNADTARA
-338 TDALSAKGFFENAK
+338 FFLNAK
-352 QLEEMLKGQIGRKR
+352 QVEEMMKGQIGRKR
-366 VMIPKLGNPLVP
+366 VMIPRLGNPLVP
-378 GSRAMRVK
+378 GSRAMRVATL
-386 IVTTANRVFNLDRIG
+386 TTANKVFNMDRIG
-401 PRFVDDLYFG
+401 PRLVDDNYFG
-411 GATTDDGI
+411 GASTDDGI
-419 AKAIIDGR
+419 AKAIIDGQ

-438 NAKGTARFSTAQ
+438 EAKGTARFSMAQ
-450 VQYRIDRFKA
+450 VQYRVDRFKA

-479 AASLVYRYAR
+479 GAAKVYRYAR

-496 SKLIAQAFDGS
+496 SRLIAQAFDS
-507 EVGRKKEIFYGLQS
+507 AEVGRKKEIFYGLQS

-526 RGLNVTKEGKIVAD
+526 RGLNVTKETKVIAD
-540 QLDRPVKREFATT
+540 QLKSNPKREFATT

-580 VSVLSVRDIDRAA
+580 VSTLSVRDIDRAA
-593 SRSGLIQQIAGLAHS
+593 ARSTIIQKIAGVSHS

-614 TSAWSFLTLAG
+614 TTGWSFLTLAG

-637 MVHLAIGESPFGLIK
+637 MVHLAIGESPFGLVK
-652 ARSLS
+652 ARGLS

-673 GKAAENPLGGVI
+673 GKAAQDPLGGVI
-685 RFVNRKEAEHYTQAI
+685 RFVNRKEAKHYTQAI
-700 AAAQGD
+700 KEADGD
-706 VVKIRQITAEALNE
+706 VVKIRQITAAALNE
-720 GKLARFYDQTGL
+720 GKLTRFYDQTGL
-732 GKFTEADRKYLQ
+732 GKFTLDDRKYLE
-744 EQILYGDL
+744 EQILFGDL

-794 PKGKFGRAKGAKA
+794 PKGKFARAKGAKA
-807 YTTMAPLANEANQV
+807 YTSMAPLANEATQV

-827 GYYSNDKLGG
+827 GYYSNDKLGR
-837 IAVANLDNEELAIS
+837 IAVANLADDAEGTTTAIG
-851 KVLEYLND
+851 KIADWLND
-859 PKNAKEVAAFR
+859 PENAKQVAAFR

-884 VYDAAKQLFVKKN
+884 IYDAAKQLFVKKN
-897 GDINQDLL
+897 GDLNQDLL
-905 SKVRTFDE
+905 SKVRAIDPETGE
-913 EIGAYRITGKL
+913 YRITGKL

-974 REPMVLSEIIKM
+974 REPMVLSEMIKL
-986 RKQFDESGFEKAFI
+986 RKQFDDSGFDKAFI
-1000 ASYQRG
+1000 ASYQKG

-1014 KAELNARTKLAE
+1014 KAEFNARVKLAE

-1041 NPAVQTQLAFSIRN
+1041 NPAVQSQLAFSIRN

-1093 SGWVQQDDQGEPYFI
+1093 SGWVQYDDQGEPYFI

-1172 SNLVGIFSPGAA
+1172 TNLVSIFSPGAA
-1184 DTITTTLLGKYAED
+1184 DTITTTLLGKYAQD
-1198 QPMVSAFLPAHVNRI
+1198 QPMVSSFLPAHVNRI

-1242 GLVQKYETVNGQEVP
+1242 GLVQKYDENNTP

-1262 AELEDYRVR
+1262 AELEDYRIR

-1362 ESGDFVDKNES
+1362 ESGDFVDSNEK
-1373 LFKSYPQGAA
+1373 LFKDYPQGAA

-1400 TDMGL
+1400 TDIGL

-1428 EKKNAYEEN
+1428 EKKNAYEAN
-1437 LKSVGTDFERSQLR
+1437 LESVATDFERSQLR
-1451 KEFTDWATVFKAG
+1451 KEFQDWSTVFKAG

-1495 KAAYKAAPDTA
+1495 KSAYKAAPETA
-1506 KKLRQMMD
+1506 NKLRQMMD

-1519 KATKDQFEGI
+1519 KATKDDLEQFS
-1529 GGSQFLVTMNKE
+1529 GSSFLVSMNKD
-1541 ETIIKMRELSQY
+1541 ETIIKMRELSQF
-1553 NENTLSAYNVLF
+1553 NENTMSAYNVLF

>member
-1 MADNLKAAAAA
+1 LADNLRAAAAA
-12 AGLTPAERKEIE
+12 AGLTPAEQKEME
-24 AFSKTLSVH
+24 AFNKTLSVH

-40 QRTAQ
+40 QKTAQ
-45 QAYAQKTPEQ
+45 QAYASKTPDQ
-55 QAALKRVAGEE
+55 QAALRRVAGEE

-79 AFHYA
+79 AWHYTGGA
-84 TAPIVEPIK
+84 LLAGI
-93 LGLKGLTEVS
+93 TEVS
-103 DFMTRAYRTGAIA
+103 DLSTRAYRTGAIA
-116 VMEGKNI
+116 LMEGKNL

-132 KGDKVFNPGRIQNAS
+132 KGDKVFNPGRIQDANS
-147 AKFGS
+147 KFGA
-152 DRMQVAMRVAAGEKL
+152 DRVQVAMRVAAGEKL
-167 SDIASSGT
+167 SEIASSGT
-175 DVQKQ
+175 DAQKQ

-214 VTPEQLEGS
+214 ITPADAEGS

-231 GAVDAAYRVFADPL
+231 GAVDAAYRVLADPL
-245 IIAGKAKRLVDISR
+245 LLAGKAKRAVDISR

-264 VVGGGKVAEVFAR
+264 VIGGNKVDEVFAR
-277 PQVANFWNQYGAELA
+277 PQVQSFWNQYGADLG
-292 AYKKAIDEGATQT
+292 AYKKAVDSGATKE
-305 AVEIKKRLTTLAP
+305 AVDIKKRLTTLGP
-318 EFGDPVIR
+318 EFGDPVIK
-326 SFINTADDAVPI
+326 SFINADVPI
-338 TDALSAKGFFENAK
+338 TNADTARAFFLNAK
-352 QLEEMLKGQIGRKR
+352 QVEEMMKGQIGRKR
-366 VMIPKLGNPLVP
+366 VMIPRLDAARK
-378 GSRAMRVK
+378 ARVTTL
-386 IVTTANRVFNLDRIG
+386 TTANKVFNMDKIG
-401 PRFVDDLYFG
+401 PRLVDDNFFG

-419 AKAIIDGR
+419 AKAVIDGK
-427 ETIVNTVKANR
+427 ETIVNSVKANR
-438 NAKGTARFSTAQ
+438 EAKGTARLSMAQ

-460 KFSQVP
+460 KFTQVP
-466 FFEDDLFDVTSKD
+466 MFEDDLFDVTSKD
-479 AASLVYRYAR
+479 GASKVYRYAR
-489 LVLPKNE
+489 LVLPQNE
-496 SKLIAQAFDGS
+496 SRLIAQAFDGA

-526 RGLNVTKEGKIVAD
+526 RGLNVTKEGKVLSD
-540 QLDRPVKREFATT
+540 QLDKPAKREFAIT

-580 VSVLSVRDIDRAA
+580 VSTLSVRDIDRAA
-593 SRSGLIQQIAGLAHS
+593 ARSTIIQKIAGVAHS

-614 TSAWSFLTLAG
+614 TTGWSFLTLAG

-637 MVHLAIGESPFGLIK
+637 MVHLAIGESPFGLVK

-673 GKAAENPLGGVI
+673 GKAAQDPLGGVI
-685 RFVNRKEAEHYTQAI
+685 RFVNKKEAKHYSQAI
-700 AAAQGD
+700 VAAQGD

-732 GKFTEADRKYLQ
+732 GKFTVDDRKYLQ
-744 EQILYGDL
+744 EQILFGDL

-764 NSFTGVDTFTRTVN
+764 NSFTGVDTYSRTLN

-789 LGYNL
+789 LSYNL
-794 PKGKFGRAKGAKA
+794 PKGKFARAKGAKA
-807 YTTMAPLANEANQV
+807 YTTMAPLANEATQV

-827 GYYSNDKLGG
+827 GYYSNDKLGRL
-837 IAVANLDNEELAIS
+837 AVANLDNEGLALT
-851 KVLEYLND
+851 KLNAWLND
-859 PKNAKEVAAFR
+859 PANAKQVAAFR
-870 MGERGI
+870 MEERGI
-876 SNEEHAKR
+876 STEEHAKR
-884 VYDAAKQLFVKKN
+884 IFDSAKQLFVKKDGN
-897 GDINQDLL
+897 INDDLL
-905 SKVRTFDE
+905 SKVRAFDE
-913 EIGAYRITGKL
+913 EAGEYRITGKL

-937 EYIVGPQ
+937 DYIVGPQ
-944 LVPISDTGNYTTSI
+944 LVPVSDTGNYTTSI

-974 REPMVLSEIIKM
+974 REPMVLSEMIKL
-986 RKQFDESGFEKAFI
+986 RKQFDDSGFEKAFI
-1000 ASYQRG
+1000 ASYKRG
-1006 ITDPAALA
+1006 ITDEAALA
-1014 KAELNARTKLAE
+1014 KAEFNARTKLAE

-1041 NPAVQTQLAFSIRN
+1041 NPAVQSQMAFSIRN

-1108 YPGTQYVYKAVQAAM
+1108 YPGTQYVYKAVQGAM

-1157 PTLAGPLSGFSIKVA
+1157 PTLAGPLSGLSIKVA

-1184 DTITTTLLGKYAED
+1184 DRITTTLLGKYAED

-1213 YSAMNQDE
+1213 YSAMNTDE

-1262 AELEDYRVR
+1262 AELEDYRLR

-1279 LGMRVVYGFTAPA
+1279 LGMRVIYGFTAPA

-1362 ESGDFVDKNES
+1362 ESGDFVDGNEE

-1405 RKNKTVSDFM
+1405 RKNKTVADFM

-1428 EKKNAYEEN
+1428 EKKNDYEEN

-1451 KEFTDWATVFKAG
+1451 SEFQNWATVFKAG

-1486 NDLQKMLNE
+1486 NDLQKMLDE

-1506 KKLRQMMD
+1506 NKLRQMMD

-1519 KATKDQFEGI
+1519 KTNKDQFESV
-1529 GGSQFLVTMNKE
+1529 GGSQFLAQMNKE

>member
-1 MADNLKAAAAA
+1 MADFKAAAAA
-12 AGLTPAERKEIE
+12 AGLTPAEQKEME
-24 AFSKTLSVH
+24 ALSKTLSVH

-40 QRTAQ
+40 QKTAQ
-45 QAYAQKTPEQ
+45 QAYASKSPEQ

-79 AFHYA
+79 AWHYTGGA
-84 TAPIVEPIK
+84 
-93 LGLKGLTEVS
+93 LLQGLTEVS
-103 DFMTRAYRTGAIA
+103 DLTTRAYRTGAIA
-116 VMEGKNI
+116 LMEGKNL

-147 AKFGS
+147 SKFGV
-152 DRMQVAMRVAAGEKL
+152 DRVQVAMRVASGEKL

-175 DVQKQ
+175 DAQKQ
-180 IAAMAAQNKDDLFQ
+180 IAALAAQNKDDLFQ

-214 VTPEQLEGS
+214 ITPESVEGS

-231 GAVDAAYRVFADPL
+231 GAFDAAYRVLADPL
-245 IIAGKAKRLVDISR
+245 LIAGKAKRAVDISR

-264 VVGGGKVAEVFAR
+264 VIGGNKVDEVFAR
-277 PQVANFWNQYGAELA
+277 PQVSQFWNQYGADLK
-292 AYKKAIDEGATQT
+292 AYKKAIDEGATKD
-305 AVEIKKRLTTLAP
+305 AVAIKQRLTTLAP
-318 EFGDPVIR
+318 EFGDPVIK

-338 TDALSAKGFFENAK
+338 TDALSAKAFFENAK
-352 QLEEMLKGQIGRKR
+352 QVEEMMKGQIGRKR
-366 VMIPKLGNPLVP
+366 VMIPRLDAARKA
-378 GSRAMRVK
+378 R
-386 IVTTANRVFNLDRIG
+386 ITTVTTANKVFNLDKIG

-411 GATTDDGI
+411 GASTDDGI
-419 AKAIIDGR
+419 AKAVIDGQ
-427 ETIVNTVKANR
+427 ETIVNTVKGNR
-438 NAKGTARFSTAQ
+438 NAKGTARFSMAQ

-460 KFSQVP
+460 KFTQVP
-466 FFEDDLFDVTSKD
+466 MFEDDLFDVTSKEG
-479 AASLVYRYAR
+479 ASQVYRYAR

-496 SKLIAQAFDGS
+496 SRLIAQAFDNA

-526 RGLNVTKEGKIVAD
+526 RGLNVTKEGKVIAD
-540 QLDRPVKREFATT
+540 QLKSSPKREFAIT
-553 DPRTGY
+553 DRTGY

-564 PDGEQV
+564 PDGEQI
-570 GLILSDLSDY
+570 GLILSDNSDFLTT
-580 VSVLSVRDIDRAA
+580 LSVRDIDRAA
-593 SRSGLIQQIAGLAHS
+593 SRSGIIQNIAGLAHS

-614 TSAWSFLTLAG
+614 TTGWSFLTLAG

-637 MVHLAIGESPFGLIK
+637 MVHLAIGESPFGLLK
-652 ARSLS
+652 ARGLS

-664 QVEEGLTTL
+664 QVEEGLTKL
-673 GKAAENPLGGVI
+673 GKTAQDPLGGVI
-685 RFVNRKEAEHYTQAI
+685 RFVNNKEAKHYTQAI
-700 AAAQGD
+700 VAAQGD

-720 GKLARFYDQTGL
+720 GKLARFYEQTGL
-732 GKFTEADRKYLQ
+732 GKFNAADRKYLQ
-744 EQILYGDL
+744 EQILFGDL

-794 PKGKFGRAKGAKA
+794 PKGKFARAKGAKA
-807 YTTMAPLANEANQV
+807 YTTMAPLANEATQV

-827 GYYSNDKLGG
+827 GYYANDKLGG
-837 IAVANLDNEELAIS
+837 IAVANLSDNADEAQIAIG
-851 KVLEYLND
+851 KIAAWLND
-859 PKNAKEVAAFR
+859 PQNAKQVAAFR

-884 VYDAAKQLFVKKN
+884 VYDAAKQLFVKKDGN
-897 GDINQDLL
+897 INQDLL

-913 EIGAYRITGKL
+913 ETGAYRITGKL

-937 EYIVGPQ
+937 DYIVGPQ
-944 LVPISDTGNYTTSI
+944 LVPVSDTGNYTTSI

-974 REPMVLSEIIKM
+974 REPMVLSEMIKL
-986 RKQFDESGFEKAFI
+986 RKQFDDSGFDKAFI
-1000 ASYQRG
+1000 ASYQKG

-1014 KAELNARTKLAE
+1014 KAEFNARVKLAE

-1041 NPAVQTQLAFSIRN
+1041 NPAVQSQMAFSIRN

-1184 DTITTTLLGKYAED
+1184 DRITTTLVGKYAED
-1198 QPMVSAFLPAHVNRI
+1198 QPMVSSFLPAHVNRI

-1234 TYLEAGGH
+1234 TYLESGGH
-1242 GLVQKYETVNGQEVP
+1242 GLVQKYDENNVP

-1262 AELEDYRVR
+1262 AELEDYRLR

-1350 DRSTVAYFRYAQ
+1350 ERSTVAYFRYAK
-1362 ESGDFVDKNES
+1362 ESGDFVDNNES
-1373 LFKSYPQGAA
+1373 LFKDYPQGAA
-1383 FLIPHKAG
+1383 FLIPHKSG

-1405 RKNKTVSDFM
+1405 RTNKTVADFM

-1428 EKKNAYEEN
+1428 EKKNTYEEG

-1451 KEFTDWATVFKAG
+1451 KEFQDWSTVFKAG

-1486 NDLQKMLNE
+1486 NDLQKMLDE
-1495 KAAYKAAPDTA
+1495 KAAYKASPEVAN
-1506 KKLRQMMD
+1506 KLRQMMD

-1529 GGSQFLVTMNKE
+1529 GGSQFLVNMNKE
-1541 ETIIKMRELSQY
+1541 ETIIKMRELSQF
-1553 NENTLSAYNVLF
+1553 NENTQSAYNVLF

>member
-1 MADNLKAAAAA
+1 MADFKAAAAA
-12 AGLTPAERKEIE
+12 AGLTPAEQKEIE
-24 AFSKTLSVH
+24 ALSKTLSVH

-40 QRTAQ
+40 QKTAQ
-45 QAYAQKTPEQ
+45 QAYASKSPEQ

-79 AFHYA
+79 AWHYTGGA
-84 TAPIVEPIK
+84 I
-93 LGLKGLTEVS
+93 LQGLTEVS
-103 DFMTRAYRTGAIA
+103 DLTTRAYRTGAIA
-116 VMEGKNI
+116 LMEGKNL

-132 KGDKVFNPGRIQNAS
+132 KGDKVFNPGRIQDATS
-147 AKFGS
+147 KFGV
-152 DRMQVAMRVAAGEKL
+152 DRVQVAMRVASGEKL

-175 DVQKQ
+175 DAQKQ
-180 IAAMAAQNKDDLFQ
+180 IAALAAQNKDDLFQ

-214 VTPEQLEGS
+214 ITPAQVEGS
-223 GFFYRAVS
+223 GLFYRSVS
-231 GAVDAAYRVFADPL
+231 GAFDAAYRVLADPL
-245 IIAGKAKRLVDISR
+245 LVAGKAKRLVDISR
-259 YSLDV
+259 YSVDV
-264 VVGGGKVAEVFAR
+264 VVGGNKVDEVFAR
-277 PQVANFWNQYGAELA
+277 PQVQSFWNQYGADLK
-292 AYKKAIDEGATQT
+292 AYKKAIDEGATKD
-305 AVEIKKRLTTLAP
+305 AVVIKQRLTTLAP
-318 EFGDPVIR
+318 EFGDPVIK
-326 SFINTADDAVPI
+326 SFISTADERVPI
-338 TDALSAKGFFENAK
+338 TDALSAKAFFDNAK
-352 QLEEMLKGQIGRKR
+352 QLEEMMKGQIGRKR
-366 VMIPKLGNPLVP
+366 VMVP
-378 GSRAMRVK
+378 RLDAARKARVTT
-386 IVTTANRVFNLDRIG
+386 VTTANKVFNLDKIG

-411 GATTDDGI
+411 GASTDDGI
-419 AKAIIDGR
+419 AKAVIDGQ
-427 ETIVNTVKANR
+427 ETIVNTVKGNR
-438 NAKGTARFSTAQ
+438 NAKGTARFSMAQ

-460 KFSQVP
+460 KFTQVP
-466 FFEDDLFDVTSKD
+466 MFEDDLFDVTSKEG
-479 AASLVYRYAR
+479 ASQVYRYAR

-496 SKLIAQAFDGS
+496 SRLIAQAFDNA

-526 RGLNVTKEGKIVAD
+526 RGLNVTKEGKVIAD
-540 QLDRPVKREFATT
+540 QLKSSPKREFAIT
-553 DPRTGY
+553 DRTGY

-564 PDGEQV
+564 PDGEQI
-570 GLILSDLSDY
+570 GLILSDNSDFLTT
-580 VSVLSVRDIDRAA
+580 LSVRDIDRAA
-593 SRSGLIQQIAGLAHS
+593 SRSGIIQNIAGLAHS

-614 TSAWSFLTLAG
+614 TTGWSFLTLAG

-637 MVHLAIGESPFGLIK
+637 MVHLAIGESPFGLLK
-652 ARSLS
+652 ARGLS

-664 QVEEGLTTL
+664 QVEEGLTKL
-673 GKAAENPLGGVI
+673 GKTAQDPLGGVI
-685 RFVNRKEAEHYTQAI
+685 RFVNNKEAKHYTQAI
-700 AAAQGD
+700 QEADGD
-706 VVKIRQITAEALNE
+706 VTKIRQITAQALNE
-720 GKLARFYDQTGL
+720 GKLNRFYDQTGL
-732 GKFTEADRKYLQ
+732 GKFTADDRKFLE

-794 PKGKFGRAKGAKA
+794 PKGKFARAKGAKA
-807 YTTMAPLANEANQV
+807 YTTMAPLANEATQV

-827 GYYSNDKLGG
+827 GYYANDKLGG
-837 IAVANLDNEELAIS
+837 IAVANLSDNADEAQIAIG
-851 KVLEYLND
+851 KIAAWLND
-859 PKNAKEVAAFR
+859 PQNAKQVAAFR

-884 VYDAAKQLFVKKN
+884 VYDAAKQLFVKKD
-897 GDINQDLL
+897 GKINQDLL

-913 EIGAYRITGKL
+913 ETGAYRITGKL

-937 EYIVGPQ
+937 DYIVGPQ
-944 LVPISDTGNYTTSI
+944 LVPVTDTGNYTTSI

-974 REPMVLSEIIKM
+974 REPMVLSEMIKM
-986 RKQFDESGFEKAFI
+986 RKQFDDSGFDKAFI
-1000 ASYQRG
+1000 ASYQKG

-1014 KAELNARTKLAE
+1014 KAEFNARVKLAE

-1041 NPAVQTQLAFSIRN
+1041 NPAVQSQMAFSIRN

-1123 QALGVPAEFKTPFP
+1123 TALGVPAEFKTPFP

-1184 DTITTTLLGKYAED
+1184 DRITTTLLGKYAED
-1198 QPMVSAFLPAHVNRI
+1198 QPMVSSFLPAHVNRI

-1234 TYLEAGGH
+1234 TYLESGGH
-1242 GLVQKYETVNGQEVP
+1242 GLVQKYDENNVP

-1262 AELEDYRVR
+1262 AELEDYRLR

-1350 DRSTVAYFRYAQ
+1350 ERSTVAYFRYAK
-1362 ESGDFVDKNES
+1362 ESGDFVDNNES
-1373 LFKSYPQGAA
+1373 LFKEYPQGAA

-1405 RKNKTVSDFM
+1405 RNNKTVADFM

-1428 EKKNAYEEN
+1428 EKKNTYEES

-1451 KEFTDWATVFKAG
+1451 KEFQDWSTVFKAG

-1486 NDLQKMLNE
+1486 NDLQKMLDE
-1495 KAAYKAAPDTA
+1495 KAAYKASPETA
-1506 KKLRQMMD
+1506 NKLRKMMD

-1529 GGSQFLVTMNKE
+1529 GGSQFLVNMNKE
-1541 ETIIKMRELSQY
+1541 ETIIKMRELSQF
-1553 NENTLSAYNVLF
+1553 NENTQSAYNVLF

>member
-1 MADNLKAAAAA
+1 M
-12 AGLTPAERKEIE
+12 E

-40 QRTAQ
+40 QNVAQ
-45 QAYAQKTPEQ
+45 QAYASKTPDQ

-66 DPVTKPQRGWLGT
+66 NPAVKANRGWLGT
-79 AFHYA
+79 AWHYTGGA
-84 TAPIVEPIK
+84 
-93 LGLKGLTEVS
+93 LLQGLTEVS
-103 DFMTRAYRTGAIA
+103 DFSTRVYRTGAIA
-116 VMEGKNI
+116 ALEGKNI
-123 GDAWTTAND
+123 ADAWTTAND
-132 KGDKVFNPGRIQNAS
+132 KGDKVFNPGRIERATS
-147 AKFGS
+147 RFGN
-152 DRMQVAMRVAAGEKL
+152 DRIQVAMRVAAGEKL

-175 DVQKQ
+175 DTQKQ

-194 DALDAAQAAK
+194 DALDAVQAAK

-214 VTPEQLEGS
+214 ITPEQLEGS

-231 GAVDAAYRVFADPL
+231 GAFDAAYRVFADPL
-245 IIAGKAKRLVDISR
+245 LIAGKAKRAVDISR

-264 VVGGGKVAEVFAR
+264 VIGGNKVDEVFAR
-277 PQVANFWNQYGAELA
+277 PQVQNFWNTYGAELGA
-292 AYKKAIDEGATQT
+292 FKKAIDSGATKE
-305 AVEIKKRLTTLAP
+305 AVAIKQRLSTIAP
-318 EFGDPVIR
+318 EFGDPVIK
-326 SFINTADDAVPI
+326 SFINADVAVTNADTARA
-338 TDALSAKGFFENAK
+338 FFLNAK
-352 QLEEMLKGQIGRKR
+352 QVEEMMKGQIGRKR
-366 VMIPKLGNPLVP
+366 VMIPRLDPL
-378 GSRAMRVK
+378 RKARVTT
-386 IVTTANRVFNLDRIG
+386 VTTANKVFNLDRIG
-401 PRFVDDLYFG
+401 PKFVDDLYFG
-411 GATTDDGI
+411 GASTDDGI
-419 AKAIIDGR
+419 AKAVIDGK

-438 NAKGTARFSTAQ
+438 EAKGTARLSMAQ

-460 KFSQVP
+460 KFTQVP
-466 FFEDDLFDVTSKD
+466 MFEDDLFDVTAKD
-479 AASLVYRYAR
+479 GAAKVYRYAR

-496 SKLIAQAFDGS
+496 SRLIAQAFDS
-507 EVGRKKEIFYGLQS
+507 AEIGRKKEIFYGLQS

-526 RGLNVTKEGKIVAD
+526 RGLNVTKEGKVIAD
-540 QLDRPVKREFATT
+540 QLNSTPKREFATT

-580 VSVLSVRDIDRAA
+580 VSTLSVRDIDRAA
-593 SRSGLIQQIAGLAHS
+593 SRSGIIQQIAGLAHS

-614 TSAWSFLTLAG
+614 TTGWSFLTLAG

-637 MVHLAIGESPFGLIK
+637 MVHLAIGESPFGLVK
-652 ARSLS
+652 ARGLS

-673 GKAAENPLGGVI
+673 GKAAQDPLGGVI
-685 RFVNRKEAEHYTQAI
+685 RFVNRKEAKHYTQAI
-700 AAAQGD
+700 QEADGD
-706 VVKIRQITAEALNE
+706 VVKIRQITAAALNE
-720 GKLARFYDQTGL
+720 GKLTRFYERTGL
-732 GKFTEADRKYLQ
+732 GKFTADDRKFLE
-744 EQILYGDL
+744 EQILFGDL

-794 PKGKFGRAKGAKA
+794 PKGKFARAKGAKA
-807 YTTMAPLANEANQV
+807 YTSMAPLANEATQV

-827 GYYSNDKLGG
+827 GYYSNDKLGR
-837 IAVANLDNEELAIS
+837 IAVANLTDDAEGTTTAIG
-851 KVLEYLND
+851 KIADWLND
-859 PKNAKEVAAFR
+859 PENAKQVAAFR
-870 MGERGI
+870 MGERGV

-884 VYDAAKQLFVKKN
+884 IYDAAKQLFVKKDGN
-897 GDINQDLL
+897 INQDLL

-913 EIGAYRITGKL
+913 ETGAYRITGKL

-974 REPMVLSEIIKM
+974 REPMVLSEMIKL
-986 RKQFDESGFEKAFI
+986 RKQFDDSGFDKAFI

-1006 ITDPAALA
+1006 ITEPAALA
-1014 KAELNARTKLAE
+1014 KAEFNARVKLAE

-1041 NPAVQTQLAFSIRN
+1041 NPAVQSQLAFSIRN

-1093 SGWVQQDDQGEPYFI
+1093 SGWVQYDDQGEPYFI

-1123 QALGVPAEFKTPFP
+1123 TALGVPAEFKTPFP

-1198 QPMVSAFLPAHVNRI
+1198 QPMVSSFLPAHVNRI

-1242 GLVQKYETVNGQEVP
+1242 GLVQKYDENDTP

-1262 AELEDYRVR
+1262 AELEDYRIR

-1339 PDQMPFTVSES
+1339 PDQMPFTISES
-1350 DRSTVAYFRYAQ
+1350 DRSTVAYFRYAK
-1362 ESGDFVDKNES
+1362 ESGDFVENNEK
-1373 LFKSYPQGAA
+1373 LFKDYPQGAA

-1400 TDMGL
+1400 TDIGL

-1415 REVQTAADMQTYY
+1415 REVQTAADMQVYY
-1428 EKKNAYEEN
+1428 EKKNQYEAN
-1437 LKSVGTDFERSQLR
+1437 LESVATDFERSQLR
-1451 KEFTDWATVFKAG
+1451 KEFSDWSTVFKAG

-1495 KAAYKAAPDTA
+1495 KSAYKAAPDTTN
-1506 KKLRQMMD
+1506 KLRQMMD
-1514 LYNSY
+1514 LYNKY
-1519 KATKDQFEGI
+1519 KTTKDDLEQFS
-1529 GGSQFLVTMNKE
+1529 GSNFLVNMNKE

-1553 NENTLSAYNVLF
+1553 NENTTSAYNVLF

>member
-1 MADNLKAAAAA
+1 LADFKAAASA
-12 AGLTPAERKEIE
+12 AGLTPAERKEME
-24 AFSKTLSVH
+24 ALSKTLSVH

-40 QRTAQ
+40 QKTAQ
-45 QAYAQKTPEQ
+45 QAYAQKTPAQ

-79 AFHYA
+79 AWHYTGGA
-84 TAPIVEPIK
+84 LLAGI
-93 LGLKGLTEVS
+93 TEVS
-103 DFMTRAYRTGAIA
+103 DLTTRAYRAAVIPIA
-116 VMEGKNI
+116 ERGEL
-123 GDAWTTAND
+123 GFAWTEAND
-132 KGDKVFNPGRIQNAS
+132 KGDKVFNTGRIENAKS
-147 AKFGS
+147 KFGT
-152 DRMQVAMRVAAGEKL
+152 DRVNVAMRVASGEKL
-167 SDIASSGT
+167 SAIASSGT
-175 DVQKQ
+175 ESERQ
-180 IAAMAAQNKDDLFQ
+180 IAALAAQNKDDLFQ

-214 VTPEQLEGS
+214 VTPEQVEGS

-231 GAVDAAYRVFADPL
+231 GTFDAAFRILADPL
-245 IIAGKAKRLVDISR
+245 LVAGKAKRLIDISR
-259 YSLDV
+259 YSVDV
-264 VVGGGKVAEVFAR
+264 VVGGDKVAEVFAR
-277 PQVANFWNQYGAELA
+277 PQVQNFWNQYGADLA
-292 AYKKAIDEGATQT
+292 AYKKAVDTGATKE
-305 AVEIKKRLTTLAP
+305 AVAIKQRLTTLAP
-318 EFGDPVIR
+318 EFGDPVIK
-326 SFINTADDAVPI
+326 SFINSADDAVPI
-338 TDALSAKGFFENAK
+338 TNADTAKAFFENAK
-352 QLEEMLKGQIGRKR
+352 QLEEMMKGQIGRKR
-366 VMIPKLGNPLVP
+366 VMIPRLDAARK
-378 GSRAMRVK
+378 ARVTT
-386 IVTTANRVFNLDRIG
+386 VTTANKVFNLDRIG

-411 GATTDDGI
+411 GASTDDGI
-419 AKAIIDGR
+419 AKAVIDGQ
-427 ETIVNTVKANR
+427 ETIVNTVAANR
-438 NAKGTARFSTAQ
+438 NAKGTARFSMAQ

-460 KFSQVP
+460 KFTQVP
-466 FFEDDLFDVTSKD
+466 MFEDDLFDVTSKD
-479 AASLVYRYAR
+479 GAAKVYRYAR

-496 SKLIAQAFDGS
+496 SRLIAQAFDNA

-526 RGLNVTKEGKIVAD
+526 RGLNVTKEGKVIAD
-540 QLDRPVKREFATT
+540 QLKATPKREFAAT

-580 VSVLSVRDIDRAA
+580 VSTLSVRDIDRAA

-614 TSAWSFLTLAG
+614 TTGWSFLTLAG

-637 MVHLAIGESPFGLIK
+637 MVHLAIGESAFGLVK
-652 ARSLS
+652 ARGLS

-673 GKAAENPLGGVI
+673 GKAAQDPLGGVI
-685 RFVNRKEAEHYTQAI
+685 RFVNNKEAKHYTQAI
-700 AAAQGD
+700 KAAQGD

-764 NSFTGVDTFTRTVN
+764 NAFTGVDTFTRTIN

-794 PKGKFGRAKGAKA
+794 PKGKFARAKGAKA
-807 YTTMAPLANEANQV
+807 YTQMAPLANEANQV

-827 GYYSNDKLGG
+827 GYYANDKLGG
-837 IAVANLDNEELAIS
+837 IAVANLSDNADEATVAIG
-851 KVLEYLND
+851 KIVAFLND
-859 PKNAKEVAAFR
+859 PANAKQVAAFR

-876 SNEEHAKR
+876 STEEHAQR
-884 VYDAAKQLFVKKN
+884 IYDAAKQLFVKKD
-897 GDINQDLL
+897 GKINQDLL
-905 SKVRTFDE
+905 SKVRTFDNE
-913 EIGAYRITGKL
+913 LGEYRITGKL

-944 LVPISDTGNYTTSI
+944 LVPVTDTGNYTTSI

-974 REPMVLSEIIKM
+974 REPMVLSEMIKL

-1000 ASYQRG
+1000 ASYKRG
-1006 ITDPAALA
+1006 ITDETALA
-1014 KAELNARTKLAE
+1014 KAEFNARTKLAE
-1026 IVEDRARLQTLAYVD
+1026 IVEDRARLQVLAYVD
-1041 NPAVQTQLAFSIRN
+1041 NPAVQSQLAFSIRN

-1108 YPGTQYVYKAVQAAM
+1108 YPGTQYVYKAVQGAM

-1145 MITPSLNPESAV
+1145 MITPSLNPESAI

-1184 DTITTTLLGKYAED
+1184 DRITTTLLGKYAED

-1362 ESGDFVDKNES
+1362 ESGDFVDGNEA

-1405 RKNKTVSDFM
+1405 RRNKTVSDFM

-1428 EKKNAYEEN
+1428 EKKNNYEEN

-1451 KEFTDWATVFKAG
+1451 KEFQDWATLYKAG

-1486 NDLQKMLNE
+1486 NDLQKMLDE

-1519 KATKDQFEGI
+1519 KTNKDQFESV
-1529 GGSQFLVTMNKE
+1529 GGSQFLAQMNKE

>member
-1 MADNLKAAAAA
+1 LADNLKAAAAA

-24 AFSKTLSVH
+24 ALNKTLSVH

-40 QRTAQ
+40 QKTAQ
-45 QAYAQKTPEQ
+45 QAYAQKTPAQ

-66 DPVTKPQRGWLGT
+66 DPVAKPQRGWLGT
-79 AFHYA
+79 AWHYTGGA
-84 TAPIVEPIK
+84 VLAGIQ
-93 LGLKGLTEVS
+93 EVS
-103 DFMTRAYRTGAIA
+103 DLSTRAYRTGAIA
-116 VMEGKNI
+116 LMEGKNL

-132 KGDKVFNPGRIQNAS
+132 KGDKVFNPGRIENAS
-147 AKFGS
+147 AKFGN

-167 SDIASSGT
+167 SAIAASGT
-175 DVQKQ
+175 DAQKQ
-180 IAAMAAQNKDDLFQ
+180 IAAMAAQNKDNLFQ

-214 VTPEQLEGS
+214 ITPEQLEGS

-231 GAVDAAYRVFADPL
+231 GAVDAAYRIFADPL
-245 IIAGKAKRLVDISR
+245 ILAGKAKRAVDISR

-264 VVGGGKVAEVFAR
+264 VIGGNKVEEVFAR
-277 PQVANFWNQYGAELA
+277 PQVAQFWNQYGADLGA
-292 AYKKAIDEGATQT
+292 FKKAIDSGATKE
-305 AVEIKKRLTTLAP
+305 AVDIKRRLTTIAP
-318 EFGDPVIR
+318 EFGDPVIK
-326 SFINTADDAVPI
+326 SFINADVPI
-338 TDALSAKGFFENAK
+338 TNADTAKAFFLNAK
-352 QLEEMLKGQIGRKR
+352 QVEEMMMGQIGRKR
-366 VMIPKLGNPLVP
+366 VMIPRLDPL
-378 GSRAMRVK
+378 RKAR
-386 IVTTANRVFNLDRIG
+386 ITTVTTANKVFNLDRIG
-401 PRFVDDLYFG
+401 PKFVDDLYFN
-411 GATTDDGI
+411 GASTDDGI
-419 AKAIIDGR
+419 AKAVIDGR
-427 ETIVNTVKANR
+427 EQIVNTVKANR
-438 NAKGTARFSTAQ
+438 EAKGTARFSMAQ
-450 VQYRIDRFKA
+450 IQYRVDRFKA

-479 AASLVYRYAR
+479 AAAKVYRYSL
-489 LVLPKNE
+489 LVLPRNE
-496 SKLIAQAFDGS
+496 SRLIAQAFDNA

-526 RGLNVTKEGKIVAD
+526 RGLNVTKEGKVIAD
-540 QLDRPVKREFATT
+540 QLKSTPKREFAIT

-580 VSVLSVRDIDRAA
+580 VSTLSVRDIDRTA

-614 TSAWSFLTLAG
+614 TTGWSFLTLAG

-637 MVHLAIGESPFGLIK
+637 MVHLAIGESPFGLVK

-673 GKAAENPLGGVI
+673 GKAAQDPLGGVI
-685 RFVNRKEAEHYTQAI
+685 RFVNKKEAKHYSQAI

-732 GKFTEADRKYLQ
+732 GKFTVDDRKYLQ
-744 EQILYGDL
+744 EQILFGDL

-764 NSFTGVDTFTRTVN
+764 NSFTGVDVFSRTVN

-789 LGYNL
+789 LSYNL
-794 PKGKFGRAKGAKA
+794 PKGKFARAKGAKA
-807 YTTMAPLANEANQV
+807 YTTMAPLANEATQV

-827 GYYSNDKLGG
+827 GYYSNDKLGRL
-837 IAVANLDNEELAIS
+837 AVANLDNEPIALA
-851 KVLEYLND
+851 KLNAWLND
-859 PKNAKEVAAFR
+859 PVNAKQVAAFR
-870 MGERGI
+870 MEERGI
-876 SNEEHAKR
+876 STEEHAKR
-884 VYDAAKQLFVKKN
+884 IFDSAKQLFVKKDGN
-897 GDINQDLL
+897 INDDLL
-905 SKVRTFDE
+905 SKVRAIDE
-913 EIGAYRITGKL
+913 KTGEYRITGKL

-937 EYIVGPQ
+937 DYIVGPQ
-944 LVPISDTGNYTTSI
+944 LVPVTDTGNYTTSI

-974 REPMVLSEIIKM
+974 REPMVLSEMIKL
-986 RKQFDESGFEKAFI
+986 RKQFEKSGFEKAFI
-1000 ASYQRG
+1000 ASYKRG
-1006 ITDPAALA
+1006 ITDETALA
-1014 KAELNARTKLAE
+1014 KAEFNARTKLAE

-1041 NPAVQTQLAFSIRN
+1041 NPAVQSQLAFSIRN

-1086 TYEGVTH
+1086 TYEGITH

-1172 SNLVGIFSPGAA
+1172 TNLVGIFNPGAA
-1184 DTITTTLLGKYAED
+1184 DTITTTLLGKYAQD

-1242 GLVQKYETVNGQEVP
+1242 GLVQKYETVDGQEVP

-1362 ESGDFVDKNES
+1362 ESGDFVDNNES

-1405 RKNKTVSDFM
+1405 RRNKTVADFM
-1415 REVQTAADMQTYY
+1415 REVQTASDMQTYY
-1428 EKKNAYEEN
+1428 EKKNTYEEN

-1486 NDLQKMLNE
+1486 NDLQKMLDE
-1495 KAAYKAAPDTA
+1495 KAAYKASPDTA

-1519 KATKDQFEGI
+1519 KTNKDQFEAV
-1529 GGSQFLVTMNKE
+1529 GGSRFLAQMNKE

>member
-1 MADNLKAAAAA
+1 LADNLRAAAAA
-12 AGLTPAERKEIE
+12 AGLTPAEQKEME
-24 AFSKTLSVH
+24 AFNKTLSVH

-45 QAYAQKTPEQ
+45 QAYAQKTPAQ

-79 AFHYA
+79 AWHYTGGA
-84 TAPIVEPIK
+84 LLAGI
-93 LGLKGLTEVS
+93 TEVS
-103 DFMTRAYRTGAIA
+103 DLTTRAYRAAVIPIA
-116 VMEGKNI
+116 ERGEL
-123 GDAWTTAND
+123 GFAWTEAND
-132 KGDKVFNPGRIQNAS
+132 KGDKVFNPGRIENAKS
-147 AKFGS
+147 KFGT
-152 DRMQVAMRVAAGEKL
+152 DRVNVAMRVASGEKL
-167 SDIASSGT
+167 SAIASSGT
-175 DVQKQ
+175 DSERQ

-214 VTPEQLEGS
+214 VTPEQVEGS

-231 GAVDAAYRVFADPL
+231 GTFDAAFRILADPL
-245 IIAGKAKRLVDISR
+245 LVAGKAKRLIDVSR
-259 YSLDV
+259 YSVDV
-264 VVGGGKVAEVFAR
+264 VVGGDKVAEVFAR
-277 PQVANFWNQYGAELA
+277 PQVQNFWNSYGADLA
-292 AYKKAIDEGATQT
+292 AYKKAVDTGATKE
-305 AVEIKKRLTTLAP
+305 AVAIKQRLTTLAP
-318 EFGDPVIR
+318 EFGDPVIK
-326 SFINTADDAVPI
+326 SFINSADDAVPI
-338 TDALSAKGFFENAK
+338 TDALSAKAFFENAK
-352 QLEEMLKGQIGRKR
+352 QLEEMMKGQIGRKR
-366 VMIPKLGNPLVP
+366 VMIPRLDAARK
-378 GSRAMRVK
+378 ARVTT
-386 IVTTANRVFNLDRIG
+386 VTTANKFFNIDKIG

-411 GATTDDGI
+411 GAATDDGI
-419 AKAIIDGR
+419 AKAIIDGQ
-427 ETIVNTVKANR
+427 ETIVSTVAANR
-438 NAKGTARFSTAQ
+438 NAKGTARFSMAQ

-460 KFSQVP
+460 KFTQVP
-466 FFEDDLFDVTSKD
+466 MFQDDLFDVTSKD
-479 AASLVYRYAR
+479 GAALVYRYAR

-526 RGLNVTKEGKIVAD
+526 RGLNVTKEGKVLGD
-540 QLDRPVKREFATT
+540 QLKANPKREFAAT

-564 PDGEQV
+564 PDGEQI

-580 VSVLSVRDIDRAA
+580 VSTLSVRDIDRAA
-593 SRSGLIQQIAGLAHS
+593 FRSGYIQRILGVSHS

-614 TSAWSFLTLAG
+614 TTGWSFLTLAG

-637 MVHLAIGESPFGLIK
+637 MVHLAIGSSPFGLVK
-652 ARSLS
+652 ARGLS

-673 GKAAENPLGGVI
+673 GKAAQDPLGGVI
-685 RFVNRKEAEHYTQAI
+685 RFVNNKEAKHYTQAI
-700 AAAQGD
+700 KAAQGD
-706 VVKIRQITAEALNE
+706 VNKIRQITAEALNE

-764 NSFTGVDTFTRTVN
+764 NAFTGVDTFTRTIN

-789 LGYNL
+789 LGMNL
-794 PKGKFGRAKGAKA
+794 PKGKFARAKGAKA
-807 YTTMAPLANEANQV
+807 YTQMAPLANEANQV
-821 AWAMRI
+821 SWAMRI
-827 GYYSNDKLGG
+827 GYYSNDKLGR
-837 IAVANLDNEELAIS
+837 IAVANLADDAVGTKEAVAKIAAF
-851 KVLEYLND
+851 LND
-859 PKNAKEVAAFR
+859 PANAKQVAAFR
-870 MGERGI
+870 MGERGV
-876 SNEEHAKR
+876 SNEEHAQR
-884 VYDAAKQLFVKKN
+884 IYDAAKQLFVKKDGN
-897 GDINQDLL
+897 INQDLL
-905 SKVRTFDE
+905 SKVRTFDDE
-913 EIGAYRITGKL
+913 LGEYRITGKL

-944 LVPISDTGNYTTSI
+944 LVPLSDTGNYTTSI

-974 REPMVLSEIIKM
+974 REPMVLSEMIKM
-986 RKQFDESGFEKAFI
+986 RKQFDDSGFEKAFI
-1000 ASYQRG
+1000 ASYKRG
-1006 ITDPAALA
+1006 ITDEKALA
-1014 KAELNARTKLAE
+1014 KAEFNARVKLAE

-1041 NPAVQTQLAFSIRN
+1041 NPAVQTQMAFSIRN

-1108 YPGTQYVYKAVQAAM
+1108 YPGTQYVYKAVQGAM
-1123 QALGVPAEFKTPFP
+1123 VALGVPAEFKTPFP

-1198 QPMVSAFLPAHVNRI
+1198 QPMVSSFLPAHVNRI

-1242 GLVQKYETVNGQEVP
+1242 GLVQKYEVVNGQEVP
-1257 IPFSA
+1257 VPFSA
-1262 AELEDYRVR
+1262 AELEDYRLR

-1350 DRSTVAYFRYAQ
+1350 DRSTVAYFRYAK
-1362 ESGDFVDKNES
+1362 ESGDFVDGNQE

-1405 RKNKTVSDFM
+1405 RKNKTVADFM
-1415 REVQTAADMQTYY
+1415 REVQTAADMQAYY
-1428 EKKNAYEEN
+1428 EKKNDYEEN

-1451 KEFTDWATVFKAG
+1451 KEFQDWATIFKAG

-1486 NDLQKMLNE
+1486 NDLQKMLDE
-1495 KAAYKAAPDTA
+1495 KSAYKAAPDTA
-1506 KKLRQMMD
+1506 NKLRQMMD

-1519 KATKDQFEGI
+1519 KTSKDEFDAV
-1529 GGSQFLVTMNKE
+1529 GGSQFLAQMNKE

>member
-1 MADNLKAAAAA
+1 LANLNAAASA
-12 AGLTPAERKEIE
+12 AGLTPAEKKEME
-24 AFSKTLSVH
+24 ALSKTLSVH

-40 QRTAQ
+40 SKVAQ
-45 QAYAQKTPEQ
+45 QAYSLKSPAQQE
-55 QAALKRVAGEE
+55 ALRRVAGTE
-66 DPVTKPQRGWLGT
+66 DPIVKPQSGWLGT
-79 AFHYA
+79 AWNYTGGA
-84 TAPIVEPIK
+84 
-93 LGLKGLTEVS
+93 LLQGLQEVS
-103 DFMTRAYRTGAIA
+103 DFSTRLYRTGAIA
-116 VMEGKNI
+116 IMEGKNL
-123 GDAWTTAND
+123 GDAWTTSND
-132 KGDKVFNPGRIQNAS
+132 KGDKVFNPGRIQNATT
-147 AKFGS
+147 KFGN

-167 SDIASSGT
+167 SEIASSGT
-175 DVQKQ
+175 EAQRQ
-180 IAAMAAQNKDDLFQ
+180 IAAIAAQNKDDLFQ

-209 QIANL
+209 QVANL
-214 VTPEQLEGS
+214 ITPEQLEGS

-245 IIAGKAKRLVDISR
+245 ILAGKAKRAVDISR

-264 VVGGGKVAEVFAR
+264 VIGGNKVEEVFTR
-277 PQVANFWNQYGAELA
+277 PQVVNFWNSYGADLG
-292 AYKKAIDEGATQT
+292 AYKKAIDSGATKE
-305 AVEIKKRLTTLAP
+305 AVAIKQRLTTLAP
-318 EFGDPVIR
+318 EFGDPVIK
-326 SFINTADDAVPI
+326 SFLNADVAVTNADTAKA
-338 TDALSAKGFFENAK
+338 FFLNAK
-352 QLEEMLKGQIGRKR
+352 QTEEMMKGQIGRKR
-366 VMIPKLGNPLVP
+366 VMIPRLDPIRKA
-378 GSRAMRVK
+378 R
-386 IVTTANRVFNLDRIG
+386 ITTVTTANRFFNLDKIG

-411 GATTDDGI
+411 GASTDDGI
-419 AKAIIDGR
+419 AKAVIDGQ

-438 NAKGTARFSTAQ
+438 EAKGTARMSMAQ

-460 KFSQVP
+460 KFTQVP
-466 FFEDDLFDVTSKD
+466 MFQDDLFDVTSKD
-479 AASLVYRYAR
+479 GASLVYRYAR

-496 SKLIAQAFDGS
+496 SKLIAQAFDNA
-507 EVGRKKEIFYGLQS
+507 EVGRKKEIFYGIQS

-526 RGLNVTKEGKIVAD
+526 RGLNVTKEGKVIAD
-540 QLDRPVKREFATT
+540 QLKSSPKREFAVT

-580 VSVLSVRDIDRAA
+580 VSTLSVRDIDRTA
-593 SRSGLIQQIAGLAHS
+593 SRSGIIQNIAGLAHS

-614 TSAWSFLTLAG
+614 TTGWSFLTLAG

-637 MVHLAIGESPFGLIK
+637 MVHLAIGESPFGLVK
-652 ARSLS
+652 ARTLS

-664 QVEEGLTTL
+664 QVEEGISKLD
-673 GKAAENPLGGVI
+673 KMSQNPLGGVI
-685 RFVNRKEAEHYTQAI
+685 RFVNNKEAKHYTQAI
-700 AAAQGD
+700 QEAQGD
-706 VVKIRQITAEALNE
+706 VVKIRQITAQALNE
-720 GKLARFYDQTGL
+720 GKLARFYEQTGL
-732 GKFTEADRKYLQ
+732 GKFEPNDRKYLQ
-744 EQILYGDL
+744 EQILFGDL

-764 NSFTGVDTFTRTVN
+764 NAFTGVDTFTRTVN

-789 LGYNL
+789 LSYNL
-794 PKGKFGRAKGAKA
+794 PKGKFARAKGAKA
-807 YTTMAPLANEANQV
+807 YTSMAPLANEATQV

-827 GYYSNDKLGG
+827 GYYSNDRLGR
-837 IAVANLDNEELAIS
+837 IAVANLSDDVAGTKDAVS
-851 KVLEYLND
+851 KINAWLND
-859 PKNAKEVAAFR
+859 PANAKQVAAFR
-870 MGERGI
+870 MEERGI
-876 SNEEHAKR
+876 STEEHAQR
-884 VYDAAKQLFVKKN
+884 IYDAAKQLFVKKD
-897 GDINQDLL
+897 GKINQDLL
-905 SKVRTFDE
+905 SKVRSFDE
-913 EIGAYRITGKL
+913 ETGAYRITGKL

-944 LVPISDTGNYTTSI
+944 LVPITDTGNYTTSI

-974 REPMVLSEIIKM
+974 REPMVLSEMVKL
-986 RKQFDESGFEKAFI
+986 RKQFDDSGFEKAFI
-1000 ASYQRG
+1000 ASYKRG
-1006 ITDPAALA
+1006 ITDEVALN
-1014 KAELNARTKLAE
+1014 KAEFNARVKLAE

-1041 NPAVQTQLAFSIRN
+1041 NPAVQSQLAFSIRN

-1093 SGWVQQDDQGEPYFI
+1093 SGWVQYDDQGEPYFI
-1108 YPGTQYVYKAVQAAM
+1108 YPGTQYVYKAVQGAM

-1172 SNLVGIFSPGAA
+1172 TNLVNIFSPGAA
-1184 DTITTTLLGKYAED
+1184 DRMTTTLLGKYAQD

-1213 YSAMNQDE
+1213 YSAMNKDE
-1221 RDGQYASAMRKAM
+1221 RDGQYASAMRKSM
-1234 TYLEAGGH
+1234 TYLEASGN
-1242 GLVQKYETVNGQEVP
+1242 GLVQRFDENDNP

-1262 AELEDYRVR
+1262 SELEQYRVR

-1292 TAQVQLKSEM
+1292 TAQIQLKSEM

-1319 GLLDKYGDY
+1319 GILDKYGDY
-1328 DTAMT
+1328 DTAMA

-1350 DRSTVAYFRYAQ
+1350 ERSTVAYFRYAE
-1362 ESGDFVDKNES
+1362 ESGNFVDKNEK
-1373 LFKSYPQGAA
+1373 LFKQYPQGAA

-1405 RKNKTVSDFM
+1405 RKNKAVSDFM
-1415 REVQTAADMQTYY
+1415 REVQTAADMQVYY
-1428 EKKNAYEEN
+1428 EKKNNYEEN
-1437 LKSVGTDFERSQLR
+1437 LKTVGTDFERSQLR
-1451 KEFTDWATVFKAG
+1451 KEFQDWATVYKAG
-1464 RPLVQEELAQGGKK
+1464 RPLVQEELSQGGKK
-1478 AIERMKAL
+1478 AIERIKAL

-1495 KAAYKAAPDTA
+1495 EAAYKASPATTN
-1506 KKLRQMMD
+1506 KLREMMD

-1519 KATKDQFEGI
+1519 KSTKEQFEGF
-1529 GGSQFLVTMNKE
+1529 GGSQFLINMNKE
-1541 ETIIKMRELSQY
+1541 ETIIKMRQLSEF
-1553 NENTLSAYNVLF
+1553 NENTQSAYNVLF

>member
-1 MADNLKAAAAA
+1 LADNLKAAAAA

-45 QAYAQKTPEQ
+45 QAYAQKSPDQ
-55 QAALKRVAGEE
+55 QAALRRVAGEE

-79 AFHYA
+79 AWHYTGGA
-84 TAPIVEPIK
+84 VFAGI
-93 LGLKGLTEVS
+93 TEVS
-103 DFMTRAYRTGAIA
+103 DLATRAYRTGAIA
-116 VMEGKNI
+116 LMEGKNL

-132 KGDKVFNPGRIQNAS
+132 KGDKVFNPGRIENAS
-147 AKFGS
+147 AKFGN

-167 SDIASSGT
+167 SAIAASGT
-175 DVQKQ
+175 DAQKQ
-180 IAAMAAQNKDDLFQ
+180 IAAMAAQNKDNLFQ

-209 QIANL
+209 QFANL
-214 VTPEQLEGS
+214 ITPADAEGS

-231 GAVDAAYRVFADPL
+231 GAVDAAYRVLADPL
-245 IIAGKAKRLVDISR
+245 LLAGKAKRAVDVSR

-264 VVGGGKVAEVFAR
+264 VIGGNKVDEVFAR
-277 PQVANFWNQYGAELA
+277 PQVAQFWNQYGADLG
-292 AYKKAIDEGATQT
+292 AYKKAVDTGATKE
-305 AVEIKKRLTTLAP
+305 AVEIKKRLNTLAP
-318 EFGDPVIR
+318 EFGDPVIK
-326 SFINTADDAVPI
+326 SFINADVPI
-338 TDALSAKGFFENAK
+338 TNADTARAFFLNAK
-352 QLEEMLKGQIGRKR
+352 QVEEMMKGQIGRKR
-366 VMIPKLGNPLVP
+366 VMIPRLDAARK
-378 GSRAMRVK
+378 ARVTTL
-386 IVTTANRVFNLDRIG
+386 TTANKVFNIDRIG
-401 PRFVDDLYFG
+401 PRLVDDNYFG

-419 AKAIIDGR
+419 AKAVIDGR

-438 NAKGTARFSTAQ
+438 EAKGTARLSMAQ
-450 VQYRIDRFKA
+450 IQYRIDRFKA
-460 KFSQVP
+460 KFTQVP
-466 FFEDDLFDVTSKD
+466 MFEDDLFDVTAKDGASK
-479 AASLVYRYAR
+479 VYRYAR
-489 LVLPKNE
+489 LVLPQNE
-496 SKLIAQAFDGS
+496 SRLIAQAFDGA

-526 RGLNVTKEGKIVAD
+526 RGLNVTKEGKVIAD
-540 QLDRPVKREFATT
+540 QLKTTPKREFAIT

-580 VSVLSVRDIDRAA
+580 VSTLSVRDIDRAA
-593 SRSGLIQQIAGLAHS
+593 ARSTIIQKIAGVSHS

-614 TSAWSFLTLAG
+614 TTGWSFLTLAG

-637 MVHLAIGESPFGLIK
+637 MVHLAIGESPFGLVK
-652 ARSLS
+652 ARGLS

-673 GKAAENPLGGVI
+673 GKAAQDPLGGVI
-685 RFVNRKEAEHYTQAI
+685 RFVNRKEAKHYSQAI

-732 GKFTEADRKYLQ
+732 GKFTAADRKYLQ

-764 NSFTGVDTFTRTVN
+764 NSFTGVDVFSRTLN

-794 PKGKFGRAKGAKA
+794 PQGKFARAKGAKA
-807 YTTMAPLANEANQV
+807 YTTMAPLANEATQV

-827 GYYSNDKLGG
+827 GYYSNDKLGRL
-837 IAVANLDNEELAIS
+837 AVANLDNEPVAIA
-851 KVLEYLND
+851 KLNAWLND
-859 PKNAKEVAAFR
+859 PANAKQVAAFR
-870 MGERGI
+870 MEERGI
-876 SNEEHAKR
+876 STEEHAKR
-884 VYDAAKQLFVKKN
+884 IYDSAKQLFVKKN
-897 GDINQDLL
+897 GEINQDLL
-905 SKVRTFDE
+905 SKVRAIDE
-913 EIGAYRITGKL
+913 KTGEYRITGKL

-937 EYIVGPQ
+937 DYIVGPQ
-944 LVPISDTGNYTTSI
+944 LVPVTDTGNYTTSI

-974 REPMVLSEIIKM
+974 REPMVLSEMIKL
-986 RKQFDESGFEKAFI
+986 RKQFEKSGFEKAFI
-1000 ASYQRG
+1000 ESYKRG
-1006 ITDPAALA
+1006 ITDEAALA
-1014 KAELNARTKLAE
+1014 KAEFNARTKLAE

-1041 NPAVQTQLAFSIRN
+1041 NPAVQSQMAFSIRN

-1093 SGWVQQDDQGEPYFI
+1093 SGWVQEDDQGEPYFI

-1123 QALGVPAEFKTPFP
+1123 QGLGVPAEFKTPFP

-1157 PTLAGPLSGFSIKVA
+1157 PTLAGPLSGFSIKFA

-1184 DTITTTLLGKYAED
+1184 DTITTTFLGKYAED
-1198 QPMVSAFLPAHVNRI
+1198 QPMVSAFLPAHSNRI
-1213 YSAMNQDE
+1213 YSAMDQDE

-1234 TYLEAGGH
+1234 TYLEASGH
-1242 GLVQKYETVNGQEVP
+1242 GLVQKYETVDGQEVP

-1311 ASFKQTWY
+1311 SSFKQTWY
-1319 GLLDKYGDY
+1319 GLLEKSGDY

-1362 ESGDFVDKNES
+1362 ESGDFVDNNEA

-1383 FLIPHKAG
+1383 FLIPH
-1391 YSWDAYKTM
+1391 YKTM

-1405 RKNKTVSDFM
+1405 RKNKTVADFM
-1415 REVQTAADMQTYY
+1415 REVQTAADMQAYY
-1428 EKKNAYEEN
+1428 EKKNTYEEN

-1486 NDLQKMLNE
+1486 NDLQKMLDE

>member
-12 AGLTPAERKEIE
+12 AGLTPAEQKEME

-79 AFHYA
+79 AWHYTGGA
-84 TAPIVEPIK
+84 LLA
-93 LGLKGLTEVS
+93 GLTEVS
-103 DFMTRAYRTGAIA
+103 DLSTRAYRTGAIA
-116 VMEGKNI
+116 IMEGKNL

-147 AKFGS
+147 SKFGA
-152 DRMQVAMRVAAGEKL
+152 DRVQVAMRVAAGEKL
-167 SDIASSGT
+167 SEIASSGT
-175 DVQKQ
+175 EAQKQ

-214 VTPEQLEGS
+214 ITPAQIEGS

-231 GAVDAAYRVFADPL
+231 GAFDAAYRVFADPL
-245 IIAGKAKRLVDISR
+245 LIAGKAKRAVDVSR

-264 VVGGGKVAEVFAR
+264 VIGGNKVDEVFAQ
-277 PQVANFWNQYGAELA
+277 PNVQNFWNQYGADLG
-292 AYKKAIDEGATQT
+292 AYKKAVDTGATKE
-305 AVEIKKRLTTLAP
+305 AVAIKQRLGTLAP
-318 EFGDPVIR
+318 EFGDPVIK
-326 SFINTADDAVPI
+326 SFINADVPVTNADTARA
-338 TDALSAKGFFENAK
+338 FFLNAK
-352 QLEEMLKGQIGRKR
+352 QVEEMMKGQIGRKR
-366 VMIPKLGNPLVP
+366 VMVP
-378 GSRAMRVK
+378 RLDVARKARVTT
-386 IVTTANRVFNLDRIG
+386 VTTANKVFNLDKIG
-401 PRFVDDLYFG
+401 PKFVDDLYFG

-419 AKAIIDGR
+419 AKAVIDGQ
-427 ETIVNTVKANR
+427 ETIVNSVKANR
-438 NAKGTARFSTAQ
+438 EAKGTARLSMAQ

-460 KFSQVP
+460 KFTQVP
-466 FFEDDLFDVTSKD
+466 MFEDDLFDVTAKDGASK
-479 AASLVYRYAR
+479 VYRYAR
-489 LVLPKNE
+489 LVLPQNE
-496 SKLIAQAFDGS
+496 SRLIAQAFDS
-507 EVGRKKEIFYGLQS
+507 AEVGRKKEIFYGLQS

-526 RGLNVTKEGKIVAD
+526 RGLNVTKEGKVIAD
-540 QLDRPVKREFATT
+540 QLKTTPKREFAIT

-580 VSVLSVRDIDRAA
+580 VSTLSVRDIDRAA
-593 SRSGLIQQIAGLAHS
+593 SRSGLIQNIAGLAHS

-614 TSAWSFLTLAG
+614 TTGWSFLTLAG

-637 MVHLAIGESPFGLIK
+637 MVHLAIGESPFGLVK
-652 ARSLS
+652 ARGLS

-673 GKAAENPLGGVI
+673 GKAAQDPLGGVI
-685 RFVNRKEAEHYTQAI
+685 RFVNKKEAKHYSQAI

-732 GKFTEADRKYLQ
+732 GKFTEADRRYLQ

-764 NSFTGVDTFTRTVN
+764 NSFTGVDTFSRTVN

-794 PKGKFGRAKGAKA
+794 PKGKFARAKGAKA
-807 YTTMAPLANEANQV
+807 YTTMAPLANEATQV

-827 GYYSNDKLGG
+827 GYYSNDKLGRL
-837 IAVANLDNEELAIS
+837 AVANLDNEGLALT
-851 KVLEYLND
+851 KLNAWLND
-859 PKNAKEVAAFR
+859 PANAKQVAAFR
-870 MGERGI
+870 MEERGI
-876 SNEEHAKR
+876 STEEHAKR
-884 VYDAAKQLFVKKN
+884 IFDSAKQLFVKKDGN
-897 GDINQDLL
+897 INDDLL
-905 SKVRTFDE
+905 SKVRAFDE
-913 EIGAYRITGKL
+913 EAGEYRITGKL

-944 LVPISDTGNYTTSI
+944 LVPVSDTGNYTTSI

-974 REPMVLSEIIKM
+974 REPMVLSEMIKM
-986 RKQFDESGFEKAFI
+986 RKEFEKSGFEKAFI
-1000 ASYQRG
+1000 ESYKRG
-1006 ITDPAALA
+1006 ITDETALA
-1014 KAELNARTKLAE
+1014 KAEFNARTKLAE

-1041 NPAVQTQLAFSIRN
+1041 NPAVQSQMAFSIRN

-1123 QALGVPAEFKTPFP
+1123 TALGVPAEFKTPFP

-1145 MITPSLNPESAV
+1145 MITPSLNPESAI
-1157 PTLAGPLSGFSIKVA
+1157 PTLAGPLSGLSIKVA

-1242 GLVQKYETVNGQEVP
+1242 GLVQKYETVNGEQVP

-1362 ESGDFVDKNES
+1362 ESGDFVDNNEG

-1405 RKNKTVSDFM
+1405 RKNKTVADFM

-1428 EKKNAYEEN
+1428 EKKNDYEEN

-1451 KEFTDWATVFKAG
+1451 SEFQNWATVFKAG

-1486 NDLQKMLNE
+1486 NDLQKMLDE

-1519 KATKDQFEGI
+1519 KSNKDQFESV
-1529 GGSQFLVTMNKE
+1529 GGSQFLAQMNKE

-1553 NENTLSAYNVLF
+1553 NENTMSAYNVLF